1 MNFKDIGKGLKKL
14 GKGKVAK
21 ELTGEVTEETLAS
34 ITNGLLERNKE
45 LLSGVGNQWKKEA
58 IDTAGALS
66 HLPEIKSVQGALH
79 NKGESVFS
87 KSPLRVT
94 QRTGKYGSGYD
105 VVGTSAN
112 FSIEGVIK
120 SKNSLS
126 NYLRAKVS
134 DDPTNSYSLIKNNE
148 SFNSI
153 ARDAIDGGKG
163 APYWVRT
170 RAAKNPRPTPQP
182 TTRKYNSKRWSN
194 GKPKYYTKKLKDGT
208 VIKGYLDKDGVE
220 VAKVGTTKNGTRK
233 VSRKRSIRQDAE
245 LRKRG
250 IDYVEPNNTYLT
262 SRYDPKTKKG
272 AVSSKLYSEDKTI
285 KNIDHNASPADN
297 KHIKEL
303 PEPTK
308 NRRRGN
314 KATKKAPVNSPAQ
327 QDPQLLLEAP
337 APRKTREYKSDL
349 GTNTEPIPLS
359 GPVREEKKTLNFKKG
374 EGIYTNP
381 SKKRISESA
390 EYNTK
395 LIKKY
400 HPTDPTYNL
409 GIKTEGGWIGKEK
422 DYRLPKSNV
431 QPEPP
436 VEPAPQS
443 KPKQKNNKV
452 DVSIDDFKSADE
464 LDLTDSNDIDVSHL
478 FEESDTIKDS
488 QLDKLEELRE
498 NGTLAQEDYE
508 KAIDNVINDSNMNI
522 ETDSPIMSEP
532 TPESVPEVKN
542 QPKER
547 QSRRQQRKEENLK
560 NDRQQTSTQ
569 EQQMNNRK
577 QIDVTDTIKNESEKV
592 EQEVQKNQQ
601 QIFNE
606 YAEQNFKPL
615 EVGDDDLS
623 AFKSGDGY
631 DVTLRNARAENIT
644 LNDTNYDVFYNE
656 NGARVFRNTETGDF
670 VQDQDLANS
679 LNSIG
684 ENERN
689 KYLTN
694 LSDDNWDLIAGNSE
708 KEIAANPE
716 KFGFNRAASEGVE
729 GYDARLMNEM
739 DANNFRKAAAEAR
752 SKDVQKAFGEE
763 KDKKIKKQLEDKR
776 NKLDIEALNA
786 EKIASTRKIQ
796 LESRD
801 LKKEAGKKFN
811 EALGLDKFEKGSAE
825 YYEALKAAKGTAAYE
840 EAVKDLKKQMGN
852 ISKSKEF
859 AIKNSNK
866 VLDSRIKGLMG
877 KGMNLT
883 KAITIGN
890 AAIAAVDKY
899 KESKAE
905 GKSTGSALIRAGGAA
920 VAGEILGIPGTLFL
934 TAAQTAPK
942 AIIAGA
948 DALYKEHRRMNSSSN
963 FVPLGGVNFQ
973 DSQELATMRQSGME
987 LAKMSQYNLEQ
998 SLMGAEAKHL
1008 HR

>member
-1 MNFKDIGKGLKKL
+1 MNWKSIADKIKRAVKGIPKTK
-14 GKGKVAK
+14 
-21 ELTGEVTEETLAS
+21 TNEV
-34 ITNGLLERNKE
+34 INKE
-45 LLSGVGNQWKKEA
+45 LDDLLNSTNEKIINKTKDIIENQIPK
-58 IDTAGALS
+58 
-66 HLPEIKSVQGALH
+66 VM
-79 NKGESVFS
+79 
-87 KSPLRVT
+87 
-94 QRTGKYGSGYD
+94 
-105 VVGTSAN
+105 GTDN
-112 FSIEGVIK
+112 
-120 SKNSLS
+120 
-126 NYLRAKVS
+126 
-134 DDPTNSYSLIKNNE
+134 IKN
-148 SFNSI
+148 
-153 ARDAIDGGKG
+153 
-163 APYWVRT
+163 
-170 RAAKNPRPTPQP
+170 
-182 TTRKYNSKRWSN
+182 
-194 GKPKYYTKKLKDGT
+194 T
-208 VIKGYLDKDGVE
+208 V
-220 VAKVGTTKNGTRK
+220 N
-233 VSRKRSIRQDAE
+233 
-245 LRKRG
+245 
-250 IDYVEPNNTYLT
+250 
-262 SRYDPKTKKG
+262 KTKK
-272 AVSSKLYSEDKTI
+272 AVNNSIQQEQQLLLEAPKKKGPRKPRREYKSNLGTNTEPIQLSG
-285 KNIDHNASPADN
+285 
-297 KHIKEL
+297 
-303 PEPTK
+303 PTK

-314 KATKKAPVNSPAQ
+314 RTVKETIDNSAQ
-327 QDPQLLLEAP
+327 QSQQLLLEAP
-337 APRKTREYKSDL
+337 KQKSLRKPSRKYRSDL
-349 GTNTEPIPLS
+349 GTNTKPIQLP
-359 GPVREEKKTLNFKKG
+359 GPVNKEKRTLNFKKG
-374 EGIYTNP
+374 EGTYTNP

-409 GIKTEGGWIGKEK
+409 GIKTEGGLITKEK
-422 DYRLPKSNV
+422 DYRLPKNDI

-443 KPKQKNNKV
+443 KPEPKNNKV
-452 DVSIDDFKSADE
+452 DVSIDDFKPADE
-464 LDLTDSNDIDVSHL
+464 LEQMDLTDSNDIDVSHL

-498 NGTLAQEDYE
+498 NGTLSQEEYE
-508 KAIDNVINDSNMNI
+508 KAIDNVVNDSNINI

-532 TPESVPEVKN
+532 EVN
-542 QPKER
+542 DQPKKK

-560 NDRQQTSTQ
+560 NNRQQTSTQ
-569 EQQMNNRK
+569 EQQINNRK

-615 EVGDDDLS
+615 EVSDDDLS
-623 AFKSGDGY
+623 VFKTGDGY

-644 LNDTNYDVFYNE
+644 FNDTSYDVLYDE
-656 NGARVFRNTETGDF
+656 NGARVFRNTQTGDF
-670 VQDQDLANS
+670 VQDQKLANS

-684 ENERN
+684 EQERN
-689 KYLTN
+689 RYLAN
-694 LSDDNWDLIAGNSE
+694 LSDDNWDLITGNAE
-708 KEIAANPE
+708 KNIAANPE
-716 KFGFNRAASEGVE
+716 KYGFNRAAVEGVE

-776 NKLDIEALNA
+776 NKLDIEALKA
-786 EKIASTRKIQ
+786 EKVASTRKIQ

-840 EAVKDLKKQMGN
+840 EAVKDLRKQMGN

-883 KAITIGN
+883 KAITMGT
-890 AAIAAVDKY
+890 AAMTAIDKY

-905 GKSTGSALIRAGGAA
+905 GKSTTSSLIRAGGAA
-920 VAGEILGIPGTLFL
+920 VVGEILGPGGFVAL
-934 TAAQTAPK
+934 TAAQTIPK
-942 AIIAGA
+942 VVIGGA
-948 DALYKEHRRMNSSSN
+948 DALYKEHRRMNSASN

>member
-1 MNFKDIGKGLKKL
+1 MNWKSIADKIKRAAKGIPKTK
-14 GKGKVAK
+14 
-21 ELTGEVTEETLAS
+21 TNEV
-34 ITNGLLERNKE
+34 INKE
-45 LLSGVGNQWKKEA
+45 LDDLLNSTNEKIINKTKDIIENQIPKVMGTDNIKNTVNKTNKAVNNSIQQEQQLLLEAPKKKGPRKPRREYKSNLGTNTEPIQLSG
-58 IDTAGALS
+58 
-66 HLPEIKSVQGALH
+66 
-79 NKGESVFS
+79 
-87 KSPLRVT
+87 
-94 QRTGKYGSGYD
+94 
-105 VVGTSAN
+105 
-112 FSIEGVIK
+112 
-120 SKNSLS
+120 
-126 NYLRAKVS
+126 
-134 DDPTNSYSLIKNNE
+134 
-148 SFNSI
+148 
-153 ARDAIDGGKG
+153 
-163 APYWVRT
+163 
-170 RAAKNPRPTPQP
+170 
-182 TTRKYNSKRWSN
+182 
-194 GKPKYYTKKLKDGT
+194 
-208 VIKGYLDKDGVE
+208 
-220 VAKVGTTKNGTRK
+220 
-233 VSRKRSIRQDAE
+233 
-245 LRKRG
+245 
-250 IDYVEPNNTYLT
+250 
-262 SRYDPKTKKG
+262 
-272 AVSSKLYSEDKTI
+272 
-285 KNIDHNASPADN
+285 
-297 KHIKEL
+297 
-303 PEPTK
+303 PTK

-314 KATKKAPVNSPAQ
+314 RTVKETIDNSSQ
-327 QDPQLLLEAP
+327 QSQQLLLEAP
-337 APRKTREYKSDL
+337 KQKSPRREYRSDL
-349 GTNTEPIPLS
+349 GTNTKPIQLP
-359 GPVREEKKTLNFKKG
+359 GPVREEKRTLNFKKG
-374 EGIYTNP
+374 EGTYTNP

-422 DYRLPKSNV
+422 DYRLPKNDIQS
-431 QPEPP
+431 EPP

-443 KPKQKNNKV
+443 KPEPKNNKV
-452 DVSIDDFKSADE
+452 DVSIDDFKPADE
-464 LDLTDSNDIDVSHL
+464 LEQMDLTDSNDIDVSHL

-498 NGTLAQEDYE
+498 NGTLSQEEYE
-508 KAIDNVINDSNMNI
+508 KAIDNVVNDSNMNI

-532 TPESVPEVKN
+532 EVN
-542 QPKER
+542 DQPKER

-560 NDRQQTSTQ
+560 NNRQQTSTQ
-569 EQQMNNRK
+569 EQQINNRK

-615 EVGDDDLS
+615 EVSDGDLS
-623 AFKSGDGY
+623 AFKTGDGY

-644 LNDTNYDVFYNE
+644 FNDTSYDVLYDE
-656 NGARVFRNTETGDF
+656 NGARVFRNTQTGDF
-670 VQDQDLANS
+670 VQDQKLANS

-684 ENERN
+684 EQERN
-689 KYLTN
+689 RYLAN
-694 LSDDNWDLIAGNSE
+694 LSDDNWDLITGNAE
-708 KEIAANPE
+708 KNIAANPE
-716 KFGFNRAASEGVE
+716 KYGFNRAAVEGVE

-752 SKDVQKAFGEE
+752 SKDAQKAFGEE

-776 NKLDIEALNA
+776 NKLDIEALKA
-786 EKIASTRKIQ
+786 EKVASTRKIQ
-796 LESRD
+796 LEHRD

-840 EAVKDLKKQMGN
+840 EAAKDLRKQMGN

-883 KAITIGN
+883 KAITMGT
-890 AAIAAVDKY
+890 AAMTAIDKY

-905 GKSTGSALIRAGGAA
+905 GKSTTSSLIRAGGAA
-920 VAGEILGIPGTLFL
+920 VVGEILGPGGFVAL
-934 TAAQTAPK
+934 TAAQTIPK
-942 AIIAGA
+942 VVIGGA
-948 DALYKEHRRMNSSSN
+948 DALYKEHRRMNSASN

>member
-1 MNFKDIGKGLKKL
+1 MNLKNIGKGLKKL

-21 ELTGEVTEETLAS
+21 ELTEEVTEETLAS

-45 LLSGVGNQWKKEA
+45 LLNGVGNQWKKEA

-66 HLPEIKSVQGALH
+66 HLPETKSVQGALH

-87 KSPLRVT
+87 KAPLRVT

-220 VAKVGTTKNGTRK
+220 VAKVGTTKNGVRK

-262 SRYDPKTKKG
+262 SKYNPKTKTG

-285 KNIDHNASPADN
+285 KNIDYNTSHVNLGTNTKPIKPLEPA
-297 KHIKEL
+297 
-303 PEPTK
+303 K

-314 KATKKAPVNSPAQ
+314 KAAKKAPVNSPAQ

-349 GTNTEPIPLS
+349 GTNTEPIELSGPVKNRRRGNRPVKETPVDDSIQQSQQLLLDAPKQKSPRREYKSDLGTNTEPIPLS
-359 GPVREEKKTLNFKKG
+359 GPV
-374 EGIYTNP
+374 
-381 SKKRISESA
+381 
-390 EYNTK
+390 
-395 LIKKY
+395 
-400 HPTDPTYNL
+400 
-409 GIKTEGGWIGKEK
+409 
-422 DYRLPKSNV
+422 KS
-431 QPEPP
+431 
-436 VEPAPQS
+436 APQS
-443 KPKQKNNKV
+443 KPEQKNNKI
-452 DVSIDDFKSADE
+452 DVSIDDFKPADE
-464 LDLTDSNDIDVSHL
+464 LDLADSNDIDVSHL

-532 TPESVPEVKN
+532 EVKN

-569 EQQMNNRK
+569 EQQLNNRK
-577 QIDVTDTIKNESEKV
+577 QIDVTDTIKNESDKV

-623 AFKSGDGY
+623 AFRTGDGY

-644 LNDTNYDVFYNE
+644 LNDTNYDVLYGE
-656 NGARVFRNTETGDF
+656 NNTRVFRNTETGDF

-708 KEIAANPE
+708 KGITANPE
-716 KFGFNRAASEGVE
+716 KFGFNRAAAEGVE

-739 DANNFRKAAAEAR
+739 DANNFRKAAADAR

-776 NKLDIEALNA
+776 NKLDIEALKA
-786 EKIASTRKIQ
+786 EKVAKTKKIQ

-801 LKKEAGKKFN
+801 LKKEAGNKFN
-811 EALGLDKFEKGSAE
+811 KALGLDKFEKGSAE
-825 YYEALKAAKGTAAYE
+825 YYEALKAAKDTAAYE
-840 EAVKDLKKQMGN
+840 EAVKDLRKQMGN

-948 DALYKEHRRMNSSSN
+948 DALYKEHRRMNSASN

>member
-1 MNFKDIGKGLKKL
+1 MNLKNIGKGLKKL

-21 ELTGEVTEETLAS
+21 ELTEEVTEETLAS

-45 LLSGVGNQWKKEA
+45 LLNGVGNQWKKEA

-262 SRYDPKTKKG
+262 SKYNPKTKTG

-285 KNIDHNASPADN
+285 KNIDYNTSHVNLGTNTKPIKPLEPA
-297 KHIKEL
+297 
-303 PEPTK
+303 K

-314 KATKKAPVNSPAQ
+314 KAAKKAPVNSPAQ

-349 GTNTEPIPLS
+349 GTNTEPIELSRPVKNRRTGNRPVKETPVDDSIQQSQQLLLDAPKQKSPRREYKSDLGTNTEPIPLS
-359 GPVREEKKTLNFKKG
+359 GPV
-374 EGIYTNP
+374 
-381 SKKRISESA
+381 
-390 EYNTK
+390 
-395 LIKKY
+395 
-400 HPTDPTYNL
+400 
-409 GIKTEGGWIGKEK
+409 
-422 DYRLPKSNV
+422 KS
-431 QPEPP
+431 
-436 VEPAPQS
+436 APQS
-443 KPKQKNNKV
+443 KPEPKNNKI
-452 DVSIDDFKSADE
+452 DVSIDDFKPADE

-498 NGTLAQEDYE
+498 NGTLSQEEYE

-522 ETDSPIMSEP
+522 ETNSPIMSEP
-532 TPESVPEVKN
+532 TPEPVPEVN
-542 QPKER
+542 DQPKER

-560 NDRQQTSTQ
+560 NNRQQTSTQ
-569 EQQMNNRK
+569 EQQLNNRK
-577 QIDVTDTIKNESEKV
+577 QIDVTDTIKNESDKV

-615 EVGDDDLS
+615 EVSDDDLS
-623 AFKSGDGY
+623 AFRTGDGY

-644 LNDTNYDVFYNE
+644 LNDTNYDVLYGE
-656 NGARVFRNTETGDF
+656 NNARVFRNTETGDF

-689 KYLTN
+689 KYLAN

-708 KEIAANPE
+708 KGITANPE
-716 KFGFNRAASEGVE
+716 KFGFNRAAAEGVE

-739 DANNFRKAAAEAR
+739 DANNFRKAAADAR

-776 NKLDIEALNA
+776 NKLDIEALKA
-786 EKIASTRKIQ
+786 EKVAKTRKIQ
-796 LESRD
+796 LENRD

-840 EAVKDLKKQMGN
+840 EAVKDLRKQMGN

-866 VLDSRIKGLMG
+866 VLDSRIKGLTG

-905 GKSTGSALIRAGGAA
+905 GRSTASSLIRAGGAA
-920 VAGEILGIPGTLFL
+920 VAGEVLGPVGFVAL

-948 DALYKEHRRMNSSSN
+948 DALYKEHRRMNSASN

>member
-1 MNFKDIGKGLKKL
+1 MNLKNIGKGLKKL

-45 LLSGVGNQWKKEA
+45 LLNGVGNQWKKEA

-66 HLPEIKSVQGALH
+66 HLPEVKSVQGALH

-170 RAAKNPRPTPQP
+170 RAVKNPRPTPQP

-220 VAKVGTTKNGTRK
+220 VAKVGTTKNGVRK

-262 SRYDPKTKKG
+262 SKYNPKTKTG

-285 KNIDHNASPADN
+285 KNIDYNTSHVNLGTNTKPIKPLEPA
-297 KHIKEL
+297 
-303 PEPTK
+303 K

-314 KATKKAPVNSPAQ
+314 KAAKKAPVNSSAQ

-349 GTNTEPIPLS
+349 GTNTEPIELSGPVKNRRKGNRPVKETPVDDSIQQSQQLLLDAPKQKSPRREYKSDLGINTEPIPLS
-359 GPVREEKKTLNFKKG
+359 GPV
-374 EGIYTNP
+374 
-381 SKKRISESA
+381 
-390 EYNTK
+390 
-395 LIKKY
+395 
-400 HPTDPTYNL
+400 
-409 GIKTEGGWIGKEK
+409 
-422 DYRLPKSNV
+422 KS
-431 QPEPP
+431 
-436 VEPAPQS
+436 APQS
-443 KPKQKNNKV
+443 KPEPKNNKI
-452 DVSIDDFKSADE
+452 DVSIDDFKPADE

-488 QLDKLEELRE
+488 QLNKLEELRE
-498 NGTLAQEDYE
+498 NGTLSQEEYE

-532 TPESVPEVKN
+532 TPKVN
-542 QPKER
+542 DQPKER

-560 NDRQQTSTQ
+560 NNRQQTSTQ

-577 QIDVTDTIKNESEKV
+577 QIDVTDTIKNESDNI
-592 EQEVQKNQQ
+592 EQETQKNQQ

-615 EVGDDDLS
+615 EVSDGDLS
-623 AFKSGDGY
+623 AFRTGDGY

-644 LNDTNYDVFYNE
+644 LNDTNYDVLYDE
-656 NGARVFRNTETGDF
+656 NGARVFRNTQTGDF

-689 KYLTN
+689 RYLTN

-716 KFGFNRAASEGVE
+716 KFGFNRAAAEGVE

-739 DANNFRKAAAEAR
+739 DANNFRKAAADAR

-776 NKLDIEALNA
+776 NKLDIEALKA
-786 EKIASTRKIQ
+786 EKVAKTKKIQ

-801 LKKEAGKKFN
+801 LKKGAGKKFN

-840 EAVKDLKKQMGN
+840 EAVKDLRKQMGN

-883 KAITIGN
+883 KAITMGT
-890 AAIAAVDKY
+890 AAMTAIDKY

-905 GKSTGSALIRAGGAA
+905 GKSTASSLIRAGGAA
-920 VAGEILGIPGTLFL
+920 VAGEVLGPVGFVAL

-948 DALYKEHRRMNSSSN
+948 DALYKEHRRMNSASN

>member
-1 MNFKDIGKGLKKL
+1 MNLKNIGKGLKKL

-45 LLSGVGNQWKKEA
+45 LLNGVGNQWKKEA

-66 HLPEIKSVQGALH
+66 HLPETKSVQGALH

-272 AVSSKLYSEDKTI
+272 AISSKLYSEDKTI
-285 KNIDHNASPADN
+285 KNIDYNTSHVNLGTNTKPIKPLEPA
-297 KHIKEL
+297 
-303 PEPTK
+303 K
-308 NRRRGN
+308 NRRKGN
-314 KATKKAPVNSPAQ
+314 RPVKETPVDDSIQ
-327 QDPQLLLEAP
+327 QSQQLLLDAP
-337 APRKTREYKSDL
+337 KQKSPRREYKSDL

-359 GPVREEKKTLNFKKG
+359 GPV
-374 EGIYTNP
+374 
-381 SKKRISESA
+381 
-390 EYNTK
+390 
-395 LIKKY
+395 
-400 HPTDPTYNL
+400 
-409 GIKTEGGWIGKEK
+409 
-422 DYRLPKSNV
+422 KS
-431 QPEPP
+431 
-436 VEPAPQS
+436 APQS
-443 KPKQKNNKV
+443 KPEPKNNKV
-452 DVSIDDFKSADE
+452 DVSIDDFKPADE

-498 NGTLAQEDYE
+498 NGTLSQEEYE

-532 TPESVPEVKN
+532 TPEVN
-542 QPKER
+542 DQPKER
-547 QSRRQQRKEENLK
+547 QSRRQQL
-560 NDRQQTSTQ
+560 
-569 EQQMNNRK
+569 NNRK
-577 QIDVTDTIKNESEKV
+577 QIDVTDTIKNESDNI
-592 EQEVQKNQQ
+592 EQETQKNQQ

-615 EVGDDDLS
+615 EVNDDDLS
-623 AFKSGDGY
+623 VFKTGDGY

-644 LNDTNYDVFYNE
+644 FNDTSYDVLYDE
-656 NGARVFRNTETGDF
+656 NGARVFRNTQTGDF
-670 VQDQDLANS
+670 VQDQKLANS

-684 ENERN
+684 EQERN
-689 KYLTN
+689 RYLAN
-694 LSDDNWDLIAGNSE
+694 LSDDNWDLITGNAE
-708 KEIAANPE
+708 KNIAANPE
-716 KFGFNRAASEGVE
+716 KYGFNRAAVEGVE

-739 DANNFRKAAAEAR
+739 DANNFRKAAADAR

-776 NKLDIEALNA
+776 NKLDIEALKA
-786 EKIASTRKIQ
+786 EKIAKTKKIQ

-840 EAVKDLKKQMGN
+840 EAVKDLRKQMGN

-866 VLDSRIKGLMG
+866 VLDSRIKGLTG

-905 GKSTGSALIRAGGAA
+905 GKSTASSLIRAGGAA
-920 VAGEILGIPGTLFL
+920 VAGEVLGPVGFVAL

-948 DALYKEHRRMNSSSN
+948 DALYKEHRRMNSASN

>member
-1 MNFKDIGKGLKKL
+1 MNLKNIGKGLKKL

-45 LLSGVGNQWKKEA
+45 LLNGVGNQWKKEA

-79 NKGESVFS
+79 NKGESIFS

-262 SRYDPKTKKG
+262 SRYDPKIKKG
-272 AVSSKLYSEDKTI
+272 AISSKLYSEDKTI
-285 KNIDHNASPADN
+285 KNIDYNTSHVNLGTNTKPIKPLEPA
-297 KHIKEL
+297 
-303 PEPTK
+303 K

-314 KATKKAPVNSPAQ
+314 KAAKKAPVNSPAQ

-349 GTNTEPIPLS
+349 GTNTEPIELSGPVKNRRKGNRPVKETPVDDSIQQSQQLLLDAPKQKSPRREYKSDLGTNTEPIPLS
-359 GPVREEKKTLNFKKG
+359 GPV
-374 EGIYTNP
+374 
-381 SKKRISESA
+381 
-390 EYNTK
+390 
-395 LIKKY
+395 
-400 HPTDPTYNL
+400 
-409 GIKTEGGWIGKEK
+409 
-422 DYRLPKSNV
+422 KS
-431 QPEPP
+431 
-436 VEPAPQS
+436 APQS
-443 KPKQKNNKV
+443 KSEPKNNKI

-498 NGTLAQEDYE
+498 NGTLSQEEYE

-532 TPESVPEVKN
+532 TPEPVPEVN
-542 QPKER
+542 DQPKER

-560 NDRQQTSTQ
+560 NNRQQTSTQ
-569 EQQMNNRK
+569 EQQLNNRK
-577 QIDVTDTIKNESEKV
+577 QIDVTDTIKNESDKV
-592 EQEVQKNQQ
+592 EEEVQKNQQ

-615 EVGDDDLS
+615 EVSDDDLS
-623 AFKSGDGY
+623 VFRTGDGY

-644 LNDTNYDVFYNE
+644 LNDTNYDVLYGE
-656 NGARVFRNTETGDF
+656 NNARVFRNTETGDF

-689 KYLTN
+689 RYLTN
-694 LSDDNWDLIAGNSE
+694 LSDDNWDLITGNAE
-708 KEIAANPE
+708 KNIAANPE
-716 KFGFNRAASEGVE
+716 KFGFNRAAAEGVE

-739 DANNFRKAAAEAR
+739 DANNFRKAAADAR

-776 NKLDIEALNA
+776 NKLDIEALKA
-786 EKIASTRKIQ
+786 EKVAKTKKIQ

-840 EAVKDLKKQMGN
+840 EAVKDLRKQMGN

-899 KESKAE
+899 KQSKAE

-920 VAGEILGIPGTLFL
+920 VAGEVLGIPGTLFL

-948 DALYKEHRRMNSSSN
+948 DALYKEHRRMNSASN
-963 FVPLGGVNFQ
+963 FVPLGGVDFQ

>member
-1 MNFKDIGKGLKKL
+1 MNWKSIADKIKRAAKGIPKTK
-14 GKGKVAK
+14 
-21 ELTGEVTEETLAS
+21 TNEV
-34 ITNGLLERNKE
+34 INKE
-45 LLSGVGNQWKKEA
+45 LDDLLNSTNEKIINKTKDIIENQIPKVMSTDNIKNTVNKTNKAVNNSIQQEQQLLLEAPKKKGPRKPRREYKSNLGTNTEPIQLSG
-58 IDTAGALS
+58 
-66 HLPEIKSVQGALH
+66 
-79 NKGESVFS
+79 
-87 KSPLRVT
+87 
-94 QRTGKYGSGYD
+94 
-105 VVGTSAN
+105 
-112 FSIEGVIK
+112 
-120 SKNSLS
+120 
-126 NYLRAKVS
+126 
-134 DDPTNSYSLIKNNE
+134 
-148 SFNSI
+148 
-153 ARDAIDGGKG
+153 
-163 APYWVRT
+163 
-170 RAAKNPRPTPQP
+170 
-182 TTRKYNSKRWSN
+182 
-194 GKPKYYTKKLKDGT
+194 
-208 VIKGYLDKDGVE
+208 
-220 VAKVGTTKNGTRK
+220 
-233 VSRKRSIRQDAE
+233 
-245 LRKRG
+245 
-250 IDYVEPNNTYLT
+250 
-262 SRYDPKTKKG
+262 
-272 AVSSKLYSEDKTI
+272 
-285 KNIDHNASPADN
+285 
-297 KHIKEL
+297 
-303 PEPTK
+303 PTK

-314 KATKKAPVNSPAQ
+314 RTVKETIDNSAQ
-327 QDPQLLLEAP
+327 QSQQLLLEAP
-337 APRKTREYKSDL
+337 KQKSSRRKYRSDL
-349 GTNTEPIPLS
+349 GTNTKPIQLP
-359 GPVREEKKTLNFKKG
+359 GPVREEKRTLNFKKG
-374 EGIYTNP
+374 EGTYTNP

-409 GIKTEGGWIGKEK
+409 GIKTEGGLITKEK
-422 DYRLPKSNV
+422 DYRLPKNDI

-443 KPKQKNNKV
+443 KPEPKNNKV
-452 DVSIDDFKSADE
+452 DVSIDDFKPADE
-464 LDLTDSNDIDVSHL
+464 LEQMDLTDSNDIDVSHL

-498 NGTLAQEDYE
+498 NGTLSQEEYE
-508 KAIDNVINDSNMNI
+508 KAIDNVVNDSNINI

-532 TPESVPEVKN
+532 EVN
-542 QPKER
+542 DQPKKK

-560 NDRQQTSTQ
+560 NNRQQTSTQ
-569 EQQMNNRK
+569 EQQINNRK

-615 EVGDDDLS
+615 EVSDDDLS
-623 AFKSGDGY
+623 VFKTGDGY

-644 LNDTNYDVFYNE
+644 FNDTSYDVLYDE
-656 NGARVFRNTETGDF
+656 NGARVFRNTQTGDF
-670 VQDQDLANS
+670 VQDQKLANS

-684 ENERN
+684 EQERN
-689 KYLTN
+689 RYLAN
-694 LSDDNWDLIAGNSE
+694 LSDDNWDLITGNAE
-708 KEIAANPE
+708 KNIAANPE
-716 KFGFNRAASEGVE
+716 KYGFNRAAVEGVE

-776 NKLDIEALNA
+776 NKLDIEALKA
-786 EKIASTRKIQ
+786 EKVASTRKIQ

-811 EALGLDKFEKGSAE
+811 EALGLNKFEKGSAE

-840 EAVKDLKKQMGN
+840 EAVKDLRKQMGN

-883 KAITIGN
+883 KAITMGT
-890 AAIAAVDKY
+890 AAMTAIDKY

-905 GKSTGSALIRAGGAA
+905 GKSTTSSLIRAGGAA
-920 VAGEILGIPGTLFL
+920 VVGEILGPGGFVAL
-934 TAAQTAPK
+934 TAAQTIPK
-942 AIIAGA
+942 VVIGGA
-948 DALYKEHRRMNSSSN
+948 DALYKEHRRMNSASN

>member
-1 MNFKDIGKGLKKL
+1 MNWKSIADKIKRAAKGIPKTK
-14 GKGKVAK
+14 
-21 ELTGEVTEETLAS
+21 TNEV
-34 ITNGLLERNKE
+34 INKE
-45 LLSGVGNQWKKEA
+45 LDDLLNSTNEKIINKTKDIIENQIPKVMGTDNIKNTVNKTNETVNNSIQQEQQLLLEAPKKKGPRKPRREYKSNLGTNTEPIQLSG
-58 IDTAGALS
+58 
-66 HLPEIKSVQGALH
+66 
-79 NKGESVFS
+79 
-87 KSPLRVT
+87 
-94 QRTGKYGSGYD
+94 
-105 VVGTSAN
+105 
-112 FSIEGVIK
+112 
-120 SKNSLS
+120 
-126 NYLRAKVS
+126 
-134 DDPTNSYSLIKNNE
+134 
-148 SFNSI
+148 
-153 ARDAIDGGKG
+153 
-163 APYWVRT
+163 
-170 RAAKNPRPTPQP
+170 
-182 TTRKYNSKRWSN
+182 
-194 GKPKYYTKKLKDGT
+194 
-208 VIKGYLDKDGVE
+208 
-220 VAKVGTTKNGTRK
+220 
-233 VSRKRSIRQDAE
+233 
-245 LRKRG
+245 
-250 IDYVEPNNTYLT
+250 
-262 SRYDPKTKKG
+262 
-272 AVSSKLYSEDKTI
+272 
-285 KNIDHNASPADN
+285 
-297 KHIKEL
+297 
-303 PEPTK
+303 PTK

-314 KATKKAPVNSPAQ
+314 RTVKETIDNSAQ
-327 QDPQLLLEAP
+327 QSQQLLLEAP
-337 APRKTREYKSDL
+337 KQKSSRKPSREHKSNL
-349 GTNTEPIPLS
+349 GTNTKPIQLP
-359 GPVREEKKTLNFKKG
+359 GPVSEEKKVLNFKKG
-374 EGIYTNP
+374 EGTYTNP

-409 GIKTEGGWIGKEK
+409 GIRTEGGLITKEK

-443 KPKQKNNKV
+443 KPEPKNNKV
-452 DVSIDDFKSADE
+452 DVSIDDFKPADE
-464 LDLTDSNDIDVSHL
+464 LEQMDLTDSNDIDVSHL

-498 NGTLAQEDYE
+498 NGTLSQEEYE

-522 ETDSPIMSEP
+522 ETDSPIMSESI
-532 TPESVPEVKN
+532 PEPAPEVN
-542 QPKER
+542 DQPKKK

-560 NDRQQTSTQ
+560 NNRQQTSTQ
-569 EQQMNNRK
+569 EQQINNRK

-592 EQEVQKNQQ
+592 EEEVQKNQQ

-615 EVGDDDLS
+615 EVSDGDLS
-623 AFKSGDGY
+623 AFKTGDGY

-644 LNDTNYDVFYNE
+644 FNDTSYDVLYDE
-656 NGARVFRNTETGDF
+656 NDARVFRNTQTGDF
-670 VQDQDLANS
+670 VQDQKLANS

-684 ENERN
+684 EQERN
-689 KYLTN
+689 RYLAN
-694 LSDDNWDLIAGNSE
+694 LSDDNWDLITGNAE
-708 KEIAANPE
+708 KNIAANPE
-716 KFGFNRAASEGVE
+716 KYGFNRAAVEGVE

-776 NKLDIEALNA
+776 NKLDIEVLKA
-786 EKIASTRKIQ
+786 EKVASTRKIQ

-840 EAVKDLKKQMGN
+840 EAVKDLRKQMGN

-877 KGMNLT
+877 KGMTLN
-883 KAITIGN
+883 KAITMGT
-890 AAIAAVDKY
+890 AAMTAIDKY

-905 GKSTGSALIRAGGAA
+905 GKSTASSLMRAGGAA
-920 VAGEILGIPGTLFL
+920 VVGEILGPGGFVAL
-934 TAAQTAPK
+934 TAAQTIPK
-942 AIIAGA
+942 AVIGGA
-948 DALYKEHRRMNSSSN
+948 DALYKEHRRMNSASN

>member
-1 MNFKDIGKGLKKL
+1 MNWKSIADKIKRAAKGIPKTK
-14 GKGKVAK
+14 
-21 ELTGEVTEETLAS
+21 TNEV
-34 ITNGLLERNKE
+34 INKE
-45 LLSGVGNQWKKEA
+45 LDDLLNSTNEKIINKTKDIIENQIPKVMGTDNIKNTVNKTNETVNTIKRRKGNR
-58 IDTAGALS
+58 
-66 HLPEIKSVQGALH
+66 EIKKIPINNS
-79 NKGESVFS
+79 
-87 KSPLRVT
+87 T
-94 QRTGKYGSGYD
+94 QQ
-105 VVGTSAN
+105 
-112 FSIEGVIK
+112 E
-120 SKNSLS
+120 
-126 NYLRAKVS
+126 
-134 DDPTNSYSLIKNNE
+134 
-148 SFNSI
+148 
-153 ARDAIDGGKG
+153 
-163 APYWVRT
+163 
-170 RAAKNPRPTPQP
+170 Q
-182 TTRKYNSKRWSN
+182 
-194 GKPKYYTKKLKDGT
+194 
-208 VIKGYLDKDGVE
+208 
-220 VAKVGTTKNGTRK
+220 
-233 VSRKRSIRQDAE
+233 
-245 LRKRG
+245 
-250 IDYVEPNNTYLT
+250 
-262 SRYDPKTKKG
+262 
-272 AVSSKLYSEDKTI
+272 
-285 KNIDHNASPADN
+285 
-297 KHIKEL
+297 
-303 PEPTK
+303 
-308 NRRRGN
+308 
-314 KATKKAPVNSPAQ
+314 
-327 QDPQLLLEAP
+327 QLLLEAP
-337 APRKTREYKSDL
+337 KQKNPRKPRREYKSDL
-349 GTNTEPIPLS
+349 GTNTKPIQLP
-359 GPVREEKKTLNFKKG
+359 GPVNKEKKALNLKKG
-374 EGIYTNP
+374 EGDLFNTLKKKASYNVQKGNFGHDPIYNISKP
-381 SKKRISESA
+381 NGKPVGEVYKNKFYKSKKNKVKDDVQKTDTSSLKKEI
-390 EYNTK
+390 NTK
-395 LIKKY
+395 
-400 HPTDPTYNL
+400 
-409 GIKTEGGWIGKEK
+409 KEQV
-422 DYRLPKSNV
+422 S
-431 QPEPP
+431 QPEPS

-443 KPKQKNNKV
+443 KPEPKNNKV
-452 DVSIDDFKSADE
+452 DVSIDDFKPADE
-464 LDLTDSNDIDVSHL
+464 LEQMDLTDSNDIDVSHL

-498 NGTLAQEDYE
+498 NGTLSQEEYE
-508 KAIDNVINDSNMNI
+508 KAIDNVVNDSNMNI

-532 TPESVPEVKN
+532 EVN
-542 QPKER
+542 DQPKKK

-560 NDRQQTSTQ
+560 NNRQQTSTQ

-615 EVGDDDLS
+615 EVSDGDLS
-623 AFKSGDGY
+623 AFKTGDGY

-644 LNDTNYDVFYNE
+644 FNDTSYDVLYDE
-656 NGARVFRNTETGDF
+656 NGARVFRNTQTGDF
-670 VQDQDLANS
+670 VQDQKLANS

-684 ENERN
+684 EQERN
-689 KYLTN
+689 RYLAN
-694 LSDDNWDLIAGNSE
+694 LSDDNWDLITGNAE
-708 KEIAANPE
+708 KNITANPE
-716 KFGFNRAASEGVE
+716 KYGFNRAAVEGVE

-776 NKLDIEALNA
+776 NKLDIEALKA
-786 EKIASTRKIQ
+786 EKVASTRKIQ

-840 EAVKDLKKQMGN
+840 EAVKDLRKQMGN

-877 KGMNLT
+877 KGMTLN
-883 KAITIGN
+883 KAITMGN

-920 VAGEILGIPGTLFL
+920 VAGEILGIPGTIFL

-942 AIIAGA
+942 AIVAGA
-948 DALYKEHRRMNSSSN
+948 DALYKEHRRMNSASN

>member
-1 MNFKDIGKGLKKL
+1 MNWKSIADKIKRAAKGIPKTK
-14 GKGKVAK
+14 
-21 ELTGEVTEETLAS
+21 TNEV
-34 ITNGLLERNKE
+34 INKE
-45 LLSGVGNQWKKEA
+45 LDDLLNSTNEKIINKTKDIIENQIPKVMGTDNIKNTVNKTNKAVNNSIQQEQQLLLEAPKKKGPRKPRREYKSNLGTNTEPIQLSG
-58 IDTAGALS
+58 
-66 HLPEIKSVQGALH
+66 
-79 NKGESVFS
+79 
-87 KSPLRVT
+87 
-94 QRTGKYGSGYD
+94 
-105 VVGTSAN
+105 
-112 FSIEGVIK
+112 
-120 SKNSLS
+120 
-126 NYLRAKVS
+126 
-134 DDPTNSYSLIKNNE
+134 
-148 SFNSI
+148 
-153 ARDAIDGGKG
+153 
-163 APYWVRT
+163 
-170 RAAKNPRPTPQP
+170 
-182 TTRKYNSKRWSN
+182 
-194 GKPKYYTKKLKDGT
+194 
-208 VIKGYLDKDGVE
+208 
-220 VAKVGTTKNGTRK
+220 
-233 VSRKRSIRQDAE
+233 
-245 LRKRG
+245 
-250 IDYVEPNNTYLT
+250 
-262 SRYDPKTKKG
+262 
-272 AVSSKLYSEDKTI
+272 
-285 KNIDHNASPADN
+285 
-297 KHIKEL
+297 
-303 PEPTK
+303 PTK

-314 KATKKAPVNSPAQ
+314 RTVKETIDNSAQ
-327 QDPQLLLEAP
+327 QSQQLLLEAP
-337 APRKTREYKSDL
+337 KQKSSRRKYRSDL
-349 GTNTEPIPLS
+349 GTNTKPIQLP
-359 GPVREEKKTLNFKKG
+359 GPVREEKRTLNFKKG
-374 EGIYTNP
+374 EGTYTNP

-409 GIKTEGGWIGKEK
+409 GIKTEGGLITKEK

-431 QPEPP
+431 QPELP
-436 VEPAPQS
+436 VESAPQS
-443 KPKQKNNKV
+443 KPESKNNKV
-452 DVSIDDFKSADE
+452 DVSIDDFKPADE
-464 LDLTDSNDIDVSHL
+464 LEQMDLTDSNDIDVSHL

-498 NGTLAQEDYE
+498 NGTLSQEEYE
-508 KAIDNVINDSNMNI
+508 KAIDNVVNDSNINI

-532 TPESVPEVKN
+532 EVN
-542 QPKER
+542 DQPKKK

-560 NDRQQTSTQ
+560 NNRQQTSTQ
-569 EQQMNNRK
+569 EQQINNRK

-592 EQEVQKNQQ
+592 EEEVQKNQQ

-615 EVGDDDLS
+615 EVSDDDLS
-623 AFKSGDGY
+623 VFKTGDGY

-644 LNDTNYDVFYNE
+644 FKDTSYDVLYDE
-656 NGARVFRNTETGDF
+656 NGARVFRNTQTGDF
-670 VQDQDLANS
+670 VQDQKLANS

-684 ENERN
+684 EQERN
-689 KYLTN
+689 RYLAN
-694 LSDDNWDLIAGNSE
+694 LSDDNWDLITGNAE
-708 KEIAANPE
+708 KNIAANPE
-716 KFGFNRAASEGVE
+716 KYGFNRAAVEGVE

-776 NKLDIEALNA
+776 NKLDIEALKA
-786 EKIASTRKIQ
+786 EKVASTKKIQ

-811 EALGLDKFEKGSAE
+811 EALGLNKFEKGSAE

-840 EAVKDLKKQMGN
+840 EAVKDLRKQMGN

-883 KAITIGN
+883 KAITMGT
-890 AAIAAVDKY
+890 AAMTAIDKY

-905 GKSTGSALIRAGGAA
+905 GKSTTSSLIRAGGAA
-920 VAGEILGIPGTLFL
+920 VVGEILGPGGFVAL
-934 TAAQTAPK
+934 TAAQTIPK
-942 AIIAGA
+942 VVIGGA
-948 DALYKEHRRMNSSSN
+948 DALYKEHRRMNSASN

>member
-1 MNFKDIGKGLKKL
+1 MNWKSIADKIKRAAKGIPKTK
-14 GKGKVAK
+14 
-21 ELTGEVTEETLAS
+21 TNEV
-34 ITNGLLERNKE
+34 INKE
-45 LLSGVGNQWKKEA
+45 LDDLLNSTNEKIINKTKDIIENQIPK
-58 IDTAGALS
+58 
-66 HLPEIKSVQGALH
+66 VM
-79 NKGESVFS
+79 
-87 KSPLRVT
+87 
-94 QRTGKYGSGYD
+94 
-105 VVGTSAN
+105 GTDN
-112 FSIEGVIK
+112 
-120 SKNSLS
+120 
-126 NYLRAKVS
+126 
-134 DDPTNSYSLIKNNE
+134 IKN
-148 SFNSI
+148 
-153 ARDAIDGGKG
+153 
-163 APYWVRT
+163 
-170 RAAKNPRPTPQP
+170 
-182 TTRKYNSKRWSN
+182 
-194 GKPKYYTKKLKDGT
+194 T
-208 VIKGYLDKDGVE
+208 V
-220 VAKVGTTKNGTRK
+220 N
-233 VSRKRSIRQDAE
+233 
-245 LRKRG
+245 
-250 IDYVEPNNTYLT
+250 
-262 SRYDPKTKKG
+262 KTKK
-272 AVSSKLYSEDKTI
+272 AVNNSIQQEQQLLLEAPKKKGPRKPRREYKSNLGTNTEPIQLSG
-285 KNIDHNASPADN
+285 
-297 KHIKEL
+297 
-303 PEPTK
+303 PTK

-314 KATKKAPVNSPAQ
+314 RTVKETIDNSAQ
-327 QDPQLLLEAP
+327 QSQQLLLEAP
-337 APRKTREYKSDL
+337 KQKSPRRKYKSDL
-349 GTNTEPIPLS
+349 GTNTKPIPLS
-359 GPVREEKKTLNFKKG
+359 GPVNKEKRTLNFKKG
-374 EGIYTNP
+374 EGTYTNP

-409 GIKTEGGWIGKEK
+409 GIKTEGGLITKEK

-431 QPEPP
+431 QPEP
-436 VEPAPQS
+436 
-443 KPKQKNNKV
+443 KNNKV
-452 DVSIDDFKSADE
+452 DVSIDDFKPADE
-464 LDLTDSNDIDVSHL
+464 LEQMDLTDSNDIDVSHL

-498 NGTLAQEDYE
+498 NGTLSQEEYE

-522 ETDSPIMSEP
+522 ETDNPIMSEP
-532 TPESVPEVKN
+532 EVN
-542 QPKER
+542 DQPKKK

-560 NDRQQTSTQ
+560 NNRQQTSTQ
-569 EQQMNNRK
+569 EQQINNRK
-577 QIDVTDTIKNESEKV
+577 QIDVTDTIKNESDKV

-615 EVGDDDLS
+615 EVSDDDLS
-623 AFKSGDGY
+623 AFKTGDGY

-644 LNDTNYDVFYNE
+644 FNDTSYDVLYDE
-656 NGARVFRNTETGDF
+656 NGARVFRNTQTGDF
-670 VQDQDLANS
+670 VQDQKLANS

-684 ENERN
+684 EQERDR
-689 KYLTN
+689 YLAN
-694 LSDDNWDLIAGNSE
+694 LSDDNWDLITGNAE
-708 KEIAANPE
+708 KNIAANPE
-716 KFGFNRAASEGVE
+716 KYGFNRAAVEGVE

-752 SKDVQKAFGEE
+752 SKDAQKAFGEE

-776 NKLDIEALNA
+776 NKLDIEALKA
-786 EKIASTRKIQ
+786 EKVASTRKIQ
-796 LESRD
+796 LEHRD

-840 EAVKDLKKQMGN
+840 EAVKDLRKQMGN

-883 KAITIGN
+883 KAITMGT
-890 AAIAAVDKY
+890 AAMTAIDKY

-905 GKSTGSALIRAGGAA
+905 GKSTTSSLIRAGGAA
-920 VAGEILGIPGTLFL
+920 VVGEILGPGGFVAL
-934 TAAQTAPK
+934 TAAQTIPK
-942 AIIAGA
+942 VVIGGA
-948 DALYKEHRRMNSSSN
+948 DALYKEHRRMNSASN

>member
-1 MNFKDIGKGLKKL
+1 MNWKSIADKIKRAAKGIPKTK
-14 GKGKVAK
+14 
-21 ELTGEVTEETLAS
+21 TNEV
-34 ITNGLLERNKE
+34 INKE
-45 LLSGVGNQWKKEA
+45 LDDLLNSTNEKIINKTKDIIENQIPK
-58 IDTAGALS
+58 
-66 HLPEIKSVQGALH
+66 VM
-79 NKGESVFS
+79 
-87 KSPLRVT
+87 
-94 QRTGKYGSGYD
+94 
-105 VVGTSAN
+105 GTDN
-112 FSIEGVIK
+112 
-120 SKNSLS
+120 
-126 NYLRAKVS
+126 
-134 DDPTNSYSLIKNNE
+134 IKNTVNKTNKAVN
-148 SFNSI
+148 NSI
-153 ARDAIDGGKG
+153 
-163 APYWVRT
+163 
-170 RAAKNPRPTPQP
+170 
-182 TTRKYNSKRWSN
+182 
-194 GKPKYYTKKLKDGT
+194 
-208 VIKGYLDKDGVE
+208 
-220 VAKVGTTKNGTRK
+220 
-233 VSRKRSIRQDAE
+233 
-245 LRKRG
+245 
-250 IDYVEPNNTYLT
+250 
-262 SRYDPKTKKG
+262 
-272 AVSSKLYSEDKTI
+272 
-285 KNIDHNASPADN
+285 
-297 KHIKEL
+297 
-303 PEPTK
+303 
-308 NRRRGN
+308 
-314 KATKKAPVNSPAQ
+314 Q
-327 QDPQLLLEAP
+327 QEQQLLLEAP
-337 APRKTREYKSDL
+337 KKKGPRKPRREYKSNL
-349 GTNTEPIPLS
+349 GTNTEPIQLS
-359 GPVREEKKTLNFKKG
+359 GPAKNRRRGNRPVNKSAQQSQQLLLEAPKQKSPRREYRSDLGTNTKPIQLPGPVREEKRTLNFKKG
-374 EGIYTNP
+374 EGTYTNP

-409 GIKTEGGWIGKEK
+409 GIRTEGGLITKEK
-422 DYRLPKSNV
+422 DYRLPKNDI

-436 VEPAPQS
+436 VEPASQS
-443 KPKQKNNKV
+443 KPEPKNNKV
-452 DVSIDDFKSADE
+452 DVSIDDFKPADE
-464 LDLTDSNDIDVSHL
+464 LEQMNLTDSNDIDVSHL

-498 NGTLAQEDYE
+498 NGTLSQEEYE

-532 TPESVPEVKN
+532 EVN
-542 QPKER
+542 DQPKER

-560 NDRQQTSTQ
+560 NNRQQTSTQ
-569 EQQMNNRK
+569 EQQINNRK

-615 EVGDDDLS
+615 EVSDGDLS
-623 AFKSGDGY
+623 AFKTGDGY

-644 LNDTNYDVFYNE
+644 FNDTSYDVLYDE
-656 NGARVFRNTETGDF
+656 NGARVFRNTQTGDF
-670 VQDQDLANS
+670 VQDQKLANS

-684 ENERN
+684 EQERN
-689 KYLTN
+689 RYLTN
-694 LSDDNWDLIAGNSE
+694 LSDDNWDLITGNAE
-708 KEIAANPE
+708 KNIAANPE
-716 KFGFNRAASEGVE
+716 KYGFNRAAVEGVE
-729 GYDARLMNEM
+729 GYDARLINEM

-776 NKLDIEALNA
+776 NKLDIEALKA
-786 EKIASTRKIQ
+786 EKVASTRKIQ
-796 LESRD
+796 LEHRD
-801 LKKEAGKKFN
+801 LKREAGNKFN
-811 EALGLDKFEKGSAE
+811 EALGLNKFEKGSAE

-840 EAVKDLKKQMGN
+840 EAVKDLRKQMGN

-948 DALYKEHRRMNSSSN
+948 DALYKEHRRMNSASN

>member
-1 MNFKDIGKGLKKL
+1 MNLKNIGKGLKKL

-45 LLSGVGNQWKKEA
+45 LLNGVGNQWKKEA

-66 HLPEIKSVQGALH
+66 HLPEIKPVQGALR
-79 NKGESVFS
+79 NKGENVLS
-87 KSPLRVT
+87 KSPLRVIE
-94 QRTGKYGSGYD
+94 RTGKNRDGYD
-105 VVGTSAN
+105 VIGISDYFN
-112 FSIEGVIK
+112 LEGVIK
-120 SKNSLS
+120 SKKSLA
-126 NYLRAKVS
+126 NYLRAEVG
-134 DDPTNSYSLIKNNE
+134 DGPTNSYSLLKNNE

-153 ARDAIDGGKG
+153 ARDIVDGGKE
-163 APYWVRT
+163 APYWARI
-170 RAAKNPRPTPQP
+170 RAARNPRPTPQP
-182 TTRKYNSKRWSN
+182 TTRKYDSKRWSN
-194 GKPKYYTKKLKDGT
+194 GKPKHYTKKLKDGT
-208 VIKGYLDKDGVE
+208 VMKGYLDKDGVE
-220 VAKVGTTKNGTRK
+220 VANVGTTKNGIRK

-262 SRYDPKTKKG
+262 SRYDPKSKKG

-285 KNIDHNASPADN
+285 KKINYNTSPANN
-297 KHIKEL
+297 KPQASKSQPDLGTNTE
-303 PEPTK
+303 PTEPTK

-314 KATKKAPVNSPAQ
+314 KAAKKAPVNNPAQ

-337 APRKTREYKSDL
+337 TPRKTREYKSDL

-359 GPVREEKKTLNFKKG
+359 GPVKDSSSQQLLLDAPKQRGPRREYKHDLGT
-374 EGIYTNP
+374 
-381 SKKRISESA
+381 
-390 EYNTK
+390 NTK
-395 LIKKY
+395 PIPLS
-400 HPTDPTYNL
+400 
-409 GIKTEGGWIGKEK
+409 G
-422 DYRLPKSNV
+422 
-431 QPEPP
+431 P
-436 VEPAPQS
+436 VESAPQS
-443 KPKQKNNKV
+443 KPEPKNKQV
-452 DVSIDDFKSADE
+452 DVSIDDFKPADE

-498 NGTLAQEDYE
+498 NGTLSQEEYE

-532 TPESVPEVKN
+532 TPEVN
-542 QPKER
+542 DQPKER

-560 NDRQQTSTQ
+560 NNRQQTSTQ
-569 EQQMNNRK
+569 EQQLNNRK
-577 QIDVTDTIKNESEKV
+577 QIDVTDTIKNESDKV
-592 EQEVQKNQQ
+592 EEEVQKNQQ

-615 EVGDDDLS
+615 EVSDDDLS
-623 AFKSGDGY
+623 VFRTGDGY
-631 DVTLRNARAENIT
+631 DVTLRNSRAENIT
-644 LNDTNYDVFYNE
+644 LNDTNYDVLYGE
-656 NGARVFRNTETGDF
+656 NNARVFRNTETGDF

-689 KYLTN
+689 RYLTN
-694 LSDDNWDLIAGNSE
+694 LSDDNWDLITGNAE
-708 KEIAANPE
+708 KNIAANPE
-716 KFGFNRAASEGVE
+716 KYGFNRAAAEGVE

-739 DANNFRKAAAEAR
+739 DANNFRKAAADAR

-776 NKLDIEALNA
+776 NKLDIEALKA
-786 EKIASTRKIQ
+786 EKVAKTKKIQ

-811 EALGLDKFEKGSAE
+811 EALGLDKFEKGSTE

-840 EAVKDLKKQMGN
+840 EAVKDLRKQMGN

-866 VLDSRIKGLMG
+866 VLDSRIKGLTG

-883 KAITIGN
+883 KAITMGT
-890 AAIAAVDKY
+890 AAMTAIDKY

-905 GKSTGSALIRAGGAA
+905 GKSTASSLIRAGGAA
-920 VAGEILGIPGTLFL
+920 VAGEVLGPVGFVAL

-948 DALYKEHRRMNSSSN
+948 DALYKEHRRMNSASN

>member
-1 MNFKDIGKGLKKL
+1 MNWKSIADKIKRAAKGIPKTK
-14 GKGKVAK
+14 
-21 ELTGEVTEETLAS
+21 TNEV
-34 ITNGLLERNKE
+34 INKE
-45 LLSGVGNQWKKEA
+45 LDDLLNSTNEKIINKTKDIIENQIPK
-58 IDTAGALS
+58 
-66 HLPEIKSVQGALH
+66 VM
-79 NKGESVFS
+79 
-87 KSPLRVT
+87 
-94 QRTGKYGSGYD
+94 
-105 VVGTSAN
+105 GTDN
-112 FSIEGVIK
+112 
-120 SKNSLS
+120 
-126 NYLRAKVS
+126 
-134 DDPTNSYSLIKNNE
+134 IKN
-148 SFNSI
+148 
-153 ARDAIDGGKG
+153 
-163 APYWVRT
+163 
-170 RAAKNPRPTPQP
+170 
-182 TTRKYNSKRWSN
+182 
-194 GKPKYYTKKLKDGT
+194 T
-208 VIKGYLDKDGVE
+208 V
-220 VAKVGTTKNGTRK
+220 N
-233 VSRKRSIRQDAE
+233 
-245 LRKRG
+245 
-250 IDYVEPNNTYLT
+250 
-262 SRYDPKTKKG
+262 KTKK
-272 AVSSKLYSEDKTI
+272 AVNNSIQQEQQLLLEAPKKKGPRKPRREYKSNLGTNTEPIQLSG
-285 KNIDHNASPADN
+285 
-297 KHIKEL
+297 
-303 PEPTK
+303 PTK

-314 KATKKAPVNSPAQ
+314 RTVKETIDNSAQ
-327 QDPQLLLEAP
+327 QSQQLLLEAP
-337 APRKTREYKSDL
+337 KQKSPRRKYRSDL
-349 GTNTEPIPLS
+349 GTNTKPIPLS
-359 GPVREEKKTLNFKKG
+359 GPVREEKRTLNFKKG
-374 EGIYTNP
+374 EGTYTNP

-409 GIKTEGGWIGKEK
+409 GIRTEGGLITKEK
-422 DYRLPKSNV
+422 DYRLPKNDI
-431 QPEPP
+431 QPELP

-443 KPKQKNNKV
+443 KPEPKNNKV
-452 DVSIDDFKSADE
+452 DVSIDDFKPADE
-464 LDLTDSNDIDVSHL
+464 LEQMDLTDSNDIDVSHL

-488 QLDKLEELRE
+488 QLNKLEELRE
-498 NGTLAQEDYE
+498 NGTLSQEEYE

-532 TPESVPEVKN
+532 EVN
-542 QPKER
+542 DQPKKK

-560 NDRQQTSTQ
+560 NNRQQTSTQ
-569 EQQMNNRK
+569 EQQINNRK

-615 EVGDDDLS
+615 EVNDDDLS
-623 AFKSGDGY
+623 VFKTGDGY

-644 LNDTNYDVFYNE
+644 FNDTSYDVLYDE
-656 NGARVFRNTETGDF
+656 NSARVFRNTQTGDF
-670 VQDQDLANS
+670 VQDQKLANS

-684 ENERN
+684 EQERN
-689 KYLTN
+689 RYLAN
-694 LSDDNWDLIAGNSE
+694 LSDDNWDLITGNAE
-708 KEIAANPE
+708 KNIAANPE
-716 KFGFNRAASEGVE
+716 KYGFNRAAVEGVE

-752 SKDVQKAFGEE
+752 SKDAQKAFGEE

-776 NKLDIEALNA
+776 NKLDIEALKA
-786 EKIASTRKIQ
+786 EKVASTRKIQ

-811 EALGLDKFEKGSAE
+811 EALGLNKFEKGSAE

-840 EAVKDLKKQMGN
+840 EAVKDLRKQMGN

-883 KAITIGN
+883 KAITMGT
-890 AAIAAVDKY
+890 AAMTAIDKY

-905 GKSTGSALIRAGGAA
+905 GKSTASSLMRAGGAA
-920 VAGEILGIPGTLFL
+920 VVGEILGPGGFVAL
-934 TAAQTAPK
+934 TAAQTIPK
-942 AIIAGA
+942 AVIGGA
-948 DALYKEHRRMNSSSN
+948 DALYKEHRRMNSASN

>member
-1 MNFKDIGKGLKKL
+1 MNWKSIADKIKRAAKGIPKTK
-14 GKGKVAK
+14 
-21 ELTGEVTEETLAS
+21 TNEV
-34 ITNGLLERNKE
+34 INKE
-45 LLSGVGNQWKKEA
+45 LDDLLNSTNEKIINKTKDIIENQIPKVMGTDNIKNTVNKTNKAVNNSIQQEQQLLLEAPKQKGSRKPRREYKSNLGTNTEPIQLSG
-58 IDTAGALS
+58 
-66 HLPEIKSVQGALH
+66 
-79 NKGESVFS
+79 
-87 KSPLRVT
+87 
-94 QRTGKYGSGYD
+94 
-105 VVGTSAN
+105 
-112 FSIEGVIK
+112 
-120 SKNSLS
+120 
-126 NYLRAKVS
+126 
-134 DDPTNSYSLIKNNE
+134 
-148 SFNSI
+148 
-153 ARDAIDGGKG
+153 
-163 APYWVRT
+163 
-170 RAAKNPRPTPQP
+170 
-182 TTRKYNSKRWSN
+182 
-194 GKPKYYTKKLKDGT
+194 
-208 VIKGYLDKDGVE
+208 
-220 VAKVGTTKNGTRK
+220 
-233 VSRKRSIRQDAE
+233 
-245 LRKRG
+245 
-250 IDYVEPNNTYLT
+250 
-262 SRYDPKTKKG
+262 
-272 AVSSKLYSEDKTI
+272 
-285 KNIDHNASPADN
+285 
-297 KHIKEL
+297 
-303 PEPTK
+303 PTK

-314 KATKKAPVNSPAQ
+314 RTVKETIDNSSQ
-327 QDPQLLLEAP
+327 QSQQLLLEAP
-337 APRKTREYKSDL
+337 KQKSPRREYRSDL
-349 GTNTEPIPLS
+349 GTNTKPIQLP
-359 GPVREEKKTLNFKKG
+359 GPVREEKRTLNFKKG
-374 EGIYTNP
+374 EGRYTNP

-409 GIKTEGGWIGKEK
+409 GIRTEGGLITKEK
-422 DYRLPKSNV
+422 DYRLPKNDI

-436 VEPAPQS
+436 VEPTPQS
-443 KPKQKNNKV
+443 KPEPKNNKV
-452 DVSIDDFKSADE
+452 DVSIDDFKPADE
-464 LDLTDSNDIDVSHL
+464 LEQMDLTDSNDIDVSHL

-498 NGTLAQEDYE
+498 NGTLSQEEYE
-508 KAIDNVINDSNMNI
+508 KAIDNVVNDSNMNI

-532 TPESVPEVKN
+532 EVN
-542 QPKER
+542 DQPKER

-560 NDRQQTSTQ
+560 NNRQQTSTQ
-569 EQQMNNRK
+569 EQQINNRK

-615 EVGDDDLS
+615 EVSDGDLS
-623 AFKSGDGY
+623 AFKTGDGY

-644 LNDTNYDVFYNE
+644 FNDTSYDVLYDE
-656 NGARVFRNTETGDF
+656 NGARVFRNTQTGDF
-670 VQDQDLANS
+670 VQDQKLANS

-684 ENERN
+684 EQERN
-689 KYLTN
+689 KYLAN
-694 LSDDNWDLIAGNSE
+694 LSDDNWDLITGNAE
-708 KEIAANPE
+708 KNIAANPE
-716 KFGFNRAASEGVE
+716 KYGFNRAAVEGVE

-752 SKDVQKAFGEE
+752 SKDAQKAFGEE

-776 NKLDIEALNA
+776 NKLDIEALKA
-786 EKIASTRKIQ
+786 EKVASTRKIQ
-796 LESRD
+796 LEHRD

-840 EAVKDLKKQMGN
+840 EAVKDLRKQMGN

-883 KAITIGN
+883 KAITMGT
-890 AAIAAVDKY
+890 AAMTAIDKY

-905 GKSTGSALIRAGGAA
+905 GKSTTSSLIRAGGAA
-920 VAGEILGIPGTLFL
+920 VVGEILGPGGFIAL
-934 TAAQTAPK
+934 TAAQTIPK
-942 AIIAGA
+942 AVIGGA
-948 DALYKEHRRMNSSSN
+948 DALYKEHRRMNSASN

>member
-1 MNFKDIGKGLKKL
+1 MNWKSIADKIKRAVKGIPKTK
-14 GKGKVAK
+14 
-21 ELTGEVTEETLAS
+21 TNEV
-34 ITNGLLERNKE
+34 INKE
-45 LLSGVGNQWKKEA
+45 LDDLLNSTNEKIINKTKDIIENQIPK
-58 IDTAGALS
+58 
-66 HLPEIKSVQGALH
+66 VM
-79 NKGESVFS
+79 
-87 KSPLRVT
+87 
-94 QRTGKYGSGYD
+94 
-105 VVGTSAN
+105 GTDN
-112 FSIEGVIK
+112 
-120 SKNSLS
+120 
-126 NYLRAKVS
+126 
-134 DDPTNSYSLIKNNE
+134 IKN
-148 SFNSI
+148 
-153 ARDAIDGGKG
+153 
-163 APYWVRT
+163 
-170 RAAKNPRPTPQP
+170 
-182 TTRKYNSKRWSN
+182 
-194 GKPKYYTKKLKDGT
+194 T
-208 VIKGYLDKDGVE
+208 V
-220 VAKVGTTKNGTRK
+220 N
-233 VSRKRSIRQDAE
+233 
-245 LRKRG
+245 
-250 IDYVEPNNTYLT
+250 
-262 SRYDPKTKKG
+262 KTKK
-272 AVSSKLYSEDKTI
+272 AVNNSIQQEQQLLLEAPKKKGPRKPRREYKSNLGTNTEPIQLSG
-285 KNIDHNASPADN
+285 
-297 KHIKEL
+297 
-303 PEPTK
+303 PTK

-314 KATKKAPVNSPAQ
+314 RTVKETIDNSAQ
-327 QDPQLLLEAP
+327 QSQQLLLEAP
-337 APRKTREYKSDL
+337 KQKSLRKPSRKYRSDL
-349 GTNTEPIPLS
+349 GTNTKPIQLP
-359 GPVREEKKTLNFKKG
+359 GPVNKEKRTLNFKKG
-374 EGIYTNP
+374 EGTYTNP

-409 GIKTEGGWIGKEK
+409 GIKTEGGLITKEK
-422 DYRLPKSNV
+422 DYRLPKNDI

-443 KPKQKNNKV
+443 KPEPKNNKV
-452 DVSIDDFKSADE
+452 DVSIDDFKPADE
-464 LDLTDSNDIDVSHL
+464 LEQMDLTDSNDIDVSHL

-498 NGTLAQEDYE
+498 NGTLSQEEYE
-508 KAIDNVINDSNMNI
+508 KAIDNVVNDSNINI

-532 TPESVPEVKN
+532 EVN
-542 QPKER
+542 DQPKKK

-560 NDRQQTSTQ
+560 NNRQQTSTQ
-569 EQQMNNRK
+569 EQQINNRK

-615 EVGDDDLS
+615 EVSDDDLS
-623 AFKSGDGY
+623 VFKTGDGY

-644 LNDTNYDVFYNE
+644 FNDTSYDVLYDE
-656 NGARVFRNTETGDF
+656 NGARVFRNTQTGDF
-670 VQDQDLANS
+670 VQDQKLANS

-684 ENERN
+684 EQERN
-689 KYLTN
+689 RYLAN
-694 LSDDNWDLIAGNSE
+694 LSDDNWDLITGNAE
-708 KEIAANPE
+708 KNIAANPE
-716 KFGFNRAASEGVE
+716 KYGFNRAAVEGVE

-776 NKLDIEALNA
+776 NKLDIEALKA
-786 EKIASTRKIQ
+786 EKVASTRKIQ

-811 EALGLDKFEKGSAE
+811 EALGLNKFEKGSAE

-840 EAVKDLKKQMGN
+840 EAVKDLRKQMGN

-883 KAITIGN
+883 KAITMGT
-890 AAIAAVDKY
+890 AAMTAIDKY

-905 GKSTGSALIRAGGAA
+905 GKSTTSSLIRAGGAA
-920 VAGEILGIPGTLFL
+920 VVGEILGPGGFVAL
-934 TAAQTAPK
+934 TAAQTIPK
-942 AIIAGA
+942 VVIGGA
-948 DALYKEHRRMNSSSN
+948 DALYKEHRRMNSASN

>member
-1 MNFKDIGKGLKKL
+1 MNWKSIADKIKRAAKGIPKTK
-14 GKGKVAK
+14 
-21 ELTGEVTEETLAS
+21 TNEV
-34 ITNGLLERNKE
+34 INKE
-45 LLSGVGNQWKKEA
+45 LDDLLNSTNEKIINKTKDIIENQIPK
-58 IDTAGALS
+58 
-66 HLPEIKSVQGALH
+66 VM
-79 NKGESVFS
+79 
-87 KSPLRVT
+87 
-94 QRTGKYGSGYD
+94 
-105 VVGTSAN
+105 GTDN
-112 FSIEGVIK
+112 
-120 SKNSLS
+120 
-126 NYLRAKVS
+126 
-134 DDPTNSYSLIKNNE
+134 IKN
-148 SFNSI
+148 
-153 ARDAIDGGKG
+153 
-163 APYWVRT
+163 
-170 RAAKNPRPTPQP
+170 
-182 TTRKYNSKRWSN
+182 
-194 GKPKYYTKKLKDGT
+194 T
-208 VIKGYLDKDGVE
+208 V
-220 VAKVGTTKNGTRK
+220 N
-233 VSRKRSIRQDAE
+233 
-245 LRKRG
+245 
-250 IDYVEPNNTYLT
+250 
-262 SRYDPKTKKG
+262 KTKK
-272 AVSSKLYSEDKTI
+272 AVNNSIQQEQQLLLEAPKKKGPRKPRREYKSNLGTNTEPIQLSG
-285 KNIDHNASPADN
+285 
-297 KHIKEL
+297 
-303 PEPTK
+303 PTK

-314 KATKKAPVNSPAQ
+314 RPVNKSAQ
-327 QDPQLLLEAP
+327 QSQQLLLEAP
-337 APRKTREYKSDL
+337 KQKSPRREYRSDL
-349 GTNTEPIPLS
+349 GTNTKPIQLP
-359 GPVREEKKTLNFKKG
+359 GPVNKEKKALSLKKG
-374 EGIYTNP
+374 ESDLFNTLKKKASYNVQKGNFGHDPIYNISKP
-381 SKKRISESA
+381 NGKPVGEVYKNKFYKSKKNKVKDDVQKTDTSSLKKEI
-390 EYNTK
+390 NTK
-395 LIKKY
+395 
-400 HPTDPTYNL
+400 
-409 GIKTEGGWIGKEK
+409 KEQVSQ
-422 DYRLPKSNV
+422 PKS

-436 VEPAPQS
+436 VKPAPQS
-443 KPKQKNNKV
+443 KPEPKNNKV
-452 DVSIDDFKSADE
+452 DVSIDDFKPADE

-498 NGTLAQEDYE
+498 NGTLSQEEYE

-532 TPESVPEVKN
+532 TPEPVPEVNN

-569 EQQMNNRK
+569 EQQLNNRK

-592 EQEVQKNQQ
+592 EEEVQKNQQ

-615 EVGDDDLS
+615 EVNDDDLS
-623 AFKSGDGY
+623 AFKTGDGY

-644 LNDTNYDVFYNE
+644 FNDTSYDVLYDE
-656 NGARVFRNTETGDF
+656 NGARVFRNTQTGDF
-670 VQDQDLANS
+670 VQDQKLANS

-684 ENERN
+684 EQERN
-689 KYLTN
+689 RYLAN
-694 LSDDNWDLIAGNSE
+694 LSDDNWDLITGNAE
-708 KEIAANPE
+708 KNIAANPE
-716 KFGFNRAASEGVE
+716 KYGFNRAAAEGVE

-776 NKLDIEALNA
+776 NKLDIEALKA
-786 EKIASTRKIQ
+786 EKVAKTKKIQ

-801 LKKEAGKKFN
+801 LKKEAGNKFN
-811 EALGLDKFEKGSAE
+811 KALGLDKFEKGSAE

-840 EAVKDLKKQMGN
+840 EAVKDLRKQMGN

-866 VLDSRIKGLMG
+866 VLDSRIKGLTG

-905 GKSTGSALIRAGGAA
+905 GRSTGSALIRAGGAA
-920 VAGEILGIPGTLFL
+920 VAGEVLGIPGTLFL

-948 DALYKEHRRMNSSSN
+948 DALYKEHRRMNSASN

>member
-1 MNFKDIGKGLKKL
+1 MNWKSIADKIKRAAKGIPKTK
-14 GKGKVAK
+14 
-21 ELTGEVTEETLAS
+21 TNEV
-34 ITNGLLERNKE
+34 INKE
-45 LLSGVGNQWKKEA
+45 LDDLLNSTNEKIINKTKDIIENQIPKVMSTDNIKNTVNKTNKAVNNSIQQEQQLLLEAPKKKGPRKPRREYKSNLGTNTEPIQLSG
-58 IDTAGALS
+58 
-66 HLPEIKSVQGALH
+66 
-79 NKGESVFS
+79 
-87 KSPLRVT
+87 
-94 QRTGKYGSGYD
+94 
-105 VVGTSAN
+105 
-112 FSIEGVIK
+112 
-120 SKNSLS
+120 
-126 NYLRAKVS
+126 
-134 DDPTNSYSLIKNNE
+134 
-148 SFNSI
+148 
-153 ARDAIDGGKG
+153 
-163 APYWVRT
+163 
-170 RAAKNPRPTPQP
+170 
-182 TTRKYNSKRWSN
+182 
-194 GKPKYYTKKLKDGT
+194 
-208 VIKGYLDKDGVE
+208 
-220 VAKVGTTKNGTRK
+220 
-233 VSRKRSIRQDAE
+233 
-245 LRKRG
+245 
-250 IDYVEPNNTYLT
+250 
-262 SRYDPKTKKG
+262 
-272 AVSSKLYSEDKTI
+272 
-285 KNIDHNASPADN
+285 
-297 KHIKEL
+297 
-303 PEPTK
+303 PTK

-314 KATKKAPVNSPAQ
+314 RTVKETIDNSAQ
-327 QDPQLLLEAP
+327 QSQQLLLEAP
-337 APRKTREYKSDL
+337 KQKSSRRKYRSDL
-349 GTNTEPIPLS
+349 GTNTKPIQLP
-359 GPVREEKKTLNFKKG
+359 GPVKEEKRTLNFKKG
-374 EGIYTNP
+374 EGTYTNP

-409 GIKTEGGWIGKEK
+409 GIKTEGGLITKEK
-422 DYRLPKSNV
+422 DYRLPKNDI

-443 KPKQKNNKV
+443 KPEPKNNKV
-452 DVSIDDFKSADE
+452 DVSIDDFKPAYE
-464 LDLTDSNDIDVSHL
+464 LEQMDLTDSNDIDVSHL

-498 NGTLAQEDYE
+498 NGTLSQEEYE
-508 KAIDNVINDSNMNI
+508 KAIDNVVNDSNINI

-532 TPESVPEVKN
+532 EVN
-542 QPKER
+542 DQPKKK

-560 NDRQQTSTQ
+560 NNRQQTSTQ

-615 EVGDDDLS
+615 EVSDDDLS
-623 AFKSGDGY
+623 VFKTGDGY

-644 LNDTNYDVFYNE
+644 FNDTSYDVLYDE
-656 NGARVFRNTETGDF
+656 NGARVFRNTQTGDF
-670 VQDQDLANS
+670 VQDQKLANS

-684 ENERN
+684 EQERN
-689 KYLTN
+689 RYLAN
-694 LSDDNWDLIAGNSE
+694 LSDDNWDLITGNAE
-708 KEIAANPE
+708 KNIAANPE
-716 KFGFNRAASEGVE
+716 KYGFNRAAVEGVE

-776 NKLDIEALNA
+776 NKLDIEALKA
-786 EKIASTRKIQ
+786 EKVASTKKIQ

-811 EALGLDKFEKGSAE
+811 EALGLNKFEKGSAE

-840 EAVKDLKKQMGN
+840 EAVKDLRKQMGN

-883 KAITIGN
+883 KAITMGT
-890 AAIAAVDKY
+890 AAMTAIDKY

-905 GKSTGSALIRAGGAA
+905 GKSTTSSLIRAGGAA
-920 VAGEILGIPGTLFL
+920 VVGEILGPGGFVAL
-934 TAAQTAPK
+934 TAAQTIPK
-942 AIIAGA
+942 VVIGGA
-948 DALYKEHRRMNSSSN
+948 DALYKEHRRMNSASN

>member
-1 MNFKDIGKGLKKL
+1 MNWKSIADKIKRAAKGIPKTK
-14 GKGKVAK
+14 
-21 ELTGEVTEETLAS
+21 TNEV
-34 ITNGLLERNKE
+34 INKE
-45 LLSGVGNQWKKEA
+45 LDDLLNSTNEKIINKTKDIIENQIPK
-58 IDTAGALS
+58 
-66 HLPEIKSVQGALH
+66 VM
-79 NKGESVFS
+79 
-87 KSPLRVT
+87 
-94 QRTGKYGSGYD
+94 
-105 VVGTSAN
+105 GTDN
-112 FSIEGVIK
+112 
-120 SKNSLS
+120 
-126 NYLRAKVS
+126 
-134 DDPTNSYSLIKNNE
+134 IKN
-148 SFNSI
+148 
-153 ARDAIDGGKG
+153 
-163 APYWVRT
+163 
-170 RAAKNPRPTPQP
+170 
-182 TTRKYNSKRWSN
+182 
-194 GKPKYYTKKLKDGT
+194 T
-208 VIKGYLDKDGVE
+208 V
-220 VAKVGTTKNGTRK
+220 N
-233 VSRKRSIRQDAE
+233 
-245 LRKRG
+245 
-250 IDYVEPNNTYLT
+250 
-262 SRYDPKTKKG
+262 KTKK
-272 AVSSKLYSEDKTI
+272 AVNNSIQQEQQLLLEAPKKKGPRKPRREYKSNLGTNTEPIQLSG
-285 KNIDHNASPADN
+285 
-297 KHIKEL
+297 
-303 PEPTK
+303 PTK

-314 KATKKAPVNSPAQ
+314 RTVKETIDNSAQ
-327 QDPQLLLEAP
+327 QSQQLLLEAP
-337 APRKTREYKSDL
+337 KQKSPRRKYRSDL
-349 GTNTEPIPLS
+349 GTNTKPIQLP
-359 GPVREEKKTLNFKKG
+359 GPVNKEKRTLNFKKG
-374 EGIYTNP
+374 EGTYTNP

-409 GIKTEGGWIGKEK
+409 GIRTEGGLITKEK
-422 DYRLPKSNV
+422 DYRLPKNDI
-431 QPEPP
+431 QPESP
-436 VEPAPQS
+436 VEPVTQS
-443 KPKQKNNKV
+443 KSEPKNNKV
-452 DVSIDDFKSADE
+452 DVSIDDFKPADE
-464 LDLTDSNDIDVSHL
+464 LEQMDLTDSNDIDVSHL

-498 NGTLAQEDYE
+498 NGTLSQEEYE
-508 KAIDNVINDSNMNI
+508 KAIDNVINDSNVNI

-532 TPESVPEVKN
+532 EVN
-542 QPKER
+542 DQPKKK

-560 NDRQQTSTQ
+560 NNRQQTSTQ
-569 EQQMNNRK
+569 EQQINNRK

-592 EQEVQKNQQ
+592 EEEVQKNQQ

-615 EVGDDDLS
+615 EVNDDDLS
-623 AFKSGDGY
+623 VFKTGDGY

-644 LNDTNYDVFYNE
+644 FNDTSYDVLYDE
-656 NGARVFRNTETGDF
+656 NGARVFRNTQTGDF
-670 VQDQDLANS
+670 VQDQKLANS

-684 ENERN
+684 EQERN
-689 KYLTN
+689 RYLAN
-694 LSDDNWDLIAGNSE
+694 LSDDNWDLITGNAE
-708 KEIAANPE
+708 KNIAANPE
-716 KFGFNRAASEGVE
+716 KYGFNRAAVEGVE

-776 NKLDIEALNA
+776 NKLDIEALKA
-786 EKIASTRKIQ
+786 EKVASTRKIQ

-811 EALGLDKFEKGSAE
+811 EALGLNKFEKGSAE

-840 EAVKDLKKQMGN
+840 EAVKDLRKQMGN

-883 KAITIGN
+883 KAITMGT
-890 AAIAAVDKY
+890 AAMTAIDKY

-905 GKSTGSALIRAGGAA
+905 GKSTTSSLIRAGGAA
-920 VAGEILGIPGTLFL
+920 VVGEILGPGGFVAL
-934 TAAQTAPK
+934 TAAQTIPK
-942 AIIAGA
+942 AVIGGA
-948 DALYKEHRRMNSSSN
+948 DALYKEHRRMNSASN

>member
-1 MNFKDIGKGLKKL
+1 MNWKSIADKIKRAAKGIPKTK
-14 GKGKVAK
+14 
-21 ELTGEVTEETLAS
+21 TNEV
-34 ITNGLLERNKE
+34 INKE
-45 LLSGVGNQWKKEA
+45 LDDLLNSTNEKIINKTKDIIENQIPKVMGTDNIKNTVNKTNETVNTIKRRKGNR
-58 IDTAGALS
+58 
-66 HLPEIKSVQGALH
+66 EIKKIPINNS
-79 NKGESVFS
+79 
-87 KSPLRVT
+87 T
-94 QRTGKYGSGYD
+94 QQ
-105 VVGTSAN
+105 
-112 FSIEGVIK
+112 E
-120 SKNSLS
+120 
-126 NYLRAKVS
+126 
-134 DDPTNSYSLIKNNE
+134 
-148 SFNSI
+148 
-153 ARDAIDGGKG
+153 
-163 APYWVRT
+163 
-170 RAAKNPRPTPQP
+170 Q
-182 TTRKYNSKRWSN
+182 
-194 GKPKYYTKKLKDGT
+194 
-208 VIKGYLDKDGVE
+208 
-220 VAKVGTTKNGTRK
+220 
-233 VSRKRSIRQDAE
+233 
-245 LRKRG
+245 
-250 IDYVEPNNTYLT
+250 
-262 SRYDPKTKKG
+262 
-272 AVSSKLYSEDKTI
+272 
-285 KNIDHNASPADN
+285 
-297 KHIKEL
+297 
-303 PEPTK
+303 
-308 NRRRGN
+308 
-314 KATKKAPVNSPAQ
+314 
-327 QDPQLLLEAP
+327 QLLLEAP
-337 APRKTREYKSDL
+337 KQKNPRKPRREYKSDL
-349 GTNTEPIPLS
+349 GTNTKPIQLP
-359 GPVREEKKTLNFKKG
+359 GPVNKEKKALNLKKG
-374 EGIYTNP
+374 EGDLFNTLKKKASYNVQKGNFGHDPIYNISKP
-381 SKKRISESA
+381 NGKPVGEVYKNKFYKSKKNKVKDDVQKTDTSSLKKEI
-390 EYNTK
+390 NTK
-395 LIKKY
+395 
-400 HPTDPTYNL
+400 
-409 GIKTEGGWIGKEK
+409 KEQV
-422 DYRLPKSNV
+422 S
-431 QPEPP
+431 QPEPS

-443 KPKQKNNKV
+443 KPEPKNNKV
-452 DVSIDDFKSADE
+452 DVSIDDFKPADE
-464 LDLTDSNDIDVSHL
+464 LEQMDLTDSNDIDVSHL

-498 NGTLAQEDYE
+498 NGTLSQEEYE
-508 KAIDNVINDSNMNI
+508 KAIDNVVNDSNMNI

-532 TPESVPEVKN
+532 EVN
-542 QPKER
+542 DQPKKK

-560 NDRQQTSTQ
+560 NNRQQTSTQ

-615 EVGDDDLS
+615 EVSDGDLS
-623 AFKSGDGY
+623 AFKTGDGY

-644 LNDTNYDVFYNE
+644 FNDTSYDVLYDE
-656 NGARVFRNTETGDF
+656 NGARVFRNTQTGDF
-670 VQDQDLANS
+670 VQDQKLANS

-684 ENERN
+684 EQERN
-689 KYLTN
+689 RYLAN
-694 LSDDNWDLIAGNSE
+694 LSDDNWDLITGNVE
-708 KEIAANPE
+708 KNIAANPE
-716 KFGFNRAASEGVE
+716 KYGFNRAAVEGVE

-776 NKLDIEALNA
+776 NKLDIEALKA
-786 EKIASTRKIQ
+786 EKVASTRKIQ

-840 EAVKDLKKQMGN
+840 EAVKDLRKQMGN

-877 KGMNLT
+877 KGMTLN
-883 KAITIGN
+883 KAITMGN

-920 VAGEILGIPGTLFL
+920 VAGEILGIPGTIFL

-942 AIIAGA
+942 AIVAGA
-948 DALYKEHRRMNSSSN
+948 DALYKEHRRMNSASN

>member
-1 MNFKDIGKGLKKL
+1 MNWKSIADKIKRATKGIPKTK
-14 GKGKVAK
+14 
-21 ELTGEVTEETLAS
+21 TNEV
-34 ITNGLLERNKE
+34 INKE
-45 LLSGVGNQWKKEA
+45 LDDLLNSTNEKIINKTKDIIENQIPKVMGTDNIKNTVNKTNKAVNNSIQQEQQLLLEAPKKKGPRKPRREYKSNLGTNTEPIQLSG
-58 IDTAGALS
+58 
-66 HLPEIKSVQGALH
+66 
-79 NKGESVFS
+79 
-87 KSPLRVT
+87 
-94 QRTGKYGSGYD
+94 
-105 VVGTSAN
+105 
-112 FSIEGVIK
+112 
-120 SKNSLS
+120 
-126 NYLRAKVS
+126 
-134 DDPTNSYSLIKNNE
+134 
-148 SFNSI
+148 
-153 ARDAIDGGKG
+153 
-163 APYWVRT
+163 
-170 RAAKNPRPTPQP
+170 
-182 TTRKYNSKRWSN
+182 
-194 GKPKYYTKKLKDGT
+194 
-208 VIKGYLDKDGVE
+208 
-220 VAKVGTTKNGTRK
+220 
-233 VSRKRSIRQDAE
+233 
-245 LRKRG
+245 
-250 IDYVEPNNTYLT
+250 
-262 SRYDPKTKKG
+262 
-272 AVSSKLYSEDKTI
+272 
-285 KNIDHNASPADN
+285 
-297 KHIKEL
+297 
-303 PEPTK
+303 PTK

-314 KATKKAPVNSPAQ
+314 RTVKETIDNSAQ
-327 QDPQLLLEAP
+327 QSQQLLLEAP
-337 APRKTREYKSDL
+337 KQKSPRRKYRSDL
-349 GTNTEPIPLS
+349 GTNTKPIQLP
-359 GPVREEKKTLNFKKG
+359 GPVREEKRTLNFKKG
-374 EGIYTNP
+374 EGTYTNP

-422 DYRLPKSNV
+422 DYRLPKNDI

-436 VEPAPQS
+436 VELVPQS
-443 KPKQKNNKV
+443 KPEPKNNKV
-452 DVSIDDFKSADE
+452 DVSIDDFKPADE
-464 LDLTDSNDIDVSHL
+464 LEQMDLTDSNDIDVSHL

-498 NGTLAQEDYE
+498 NGTLSQEEYE

-532 TPESVPEVKN
+532 EVN
-542 QPKER
+542 DQPKEK

-560 NDRQQTSTQ
+560 NNRQQTSTQ
-569 EQQMNNRK
+569 EQQINNRK
-577 QIDVTDTIKNESEKV
+577 QIDVTDTIKNESENV

-615 EVGDDDLS
+615 EVSDDDLS
-623 AFKSGDGY
+623 AFKTGDGY

-644 LNDTNYDVFYNE
+644 FNDTSYDVLYDE
-656 NGARVFRNTETGDF
+656 NGARVFRNTQTGDF
-670 VQDQDLANS
+670 VQDQKLANS

-684 ENERN
+684 EQERN
-689 KYLTN
+689 RYLTN
-694 LSDDNWDLIAGNSE
+694 LSDDNWDLITGNAE
-708 KEIAANPE
+708 KNIAANPE
-716 KFGFNRAASEGVE
+716 KYGFNRAAVEGVE

-752 SKDVQKAFGEE
+752 SKDAQKAFGEE

-776 NKLDIEALNA
+776 NKLDIEALKA
-786 EKIASTRKIQ
+786 EKVASTRKIQ

-811 EALGLDKFEKGSAE
+811 EALGLNKFEKGSAE

-840 EAVKDLKKQMGN
+840 EAVKDLRKQMGN

-883 KAITIGN
+883 KAITMGT
-890 AAIAAVDKY
+890 AAMTAIDKY

-905 GKSTGSALIRAGGAA
+905 GKSTASSLIRAGGAA
-920 VAGEILGIPGTLFL
+920 VVGEILGPGGFVAL
-934 TAAQTAPK
+934 TAAQTIPK
-942 AIIAGA
+942 AVIGGA
-948 DALYKEHRRMNSSSN
+948 DALYKEHRRMNSASN

>member
-1 MNFKDIGKGLKKL
+1 MNWKSIADKIKRAAKGIPKTK
-14 GKGKVAK
+14 
-21 ELTGEVTEETLAS
+21 TNEV
-34 ITNGLLERNKE
+34 INKE
-45 LLSGVGNQWKKEA
+45 LDDLLNSTNEKIINKTKDIIENQIPKVMGTDNIKNTVNKTNKAVNNSIQQEQQLLLEAPKKKGPRKPRREYKSNLGTNTEPIQLSG
-58 IDTAGALS
+58 
-66 HLPEIKSVQGALH
+66 
-79 NKGESVFS
+79 
-87 KSPLRVT
+87 
-94 QRTGKYGSGYD
+94 
-105 VVGTSAN
+105 
-112 FSIEGVIK
+112 
-120 SKNSLS
+120 
-126 NYLRAKVS
+126 
-134 DDPTNSYSLIKNNE
+134 
-148 SFNSI
+148 
-153 ARDAIDGGKG
+153 
-163 APYWVRT
+163 
-170 RAAKNPRPTPQP
+170 
-182 TTRKYNSKRWSN
+182 
-194 GKPKYYTKKLKDGT
+194 
-208 VIKGYLDKDGVE
+208 
-220 VAKVGTTKNGTRK
+220 
-233 VSRKRSIRQDAE
+233 
-245 LRKRG
+245 
-250 IDYVEPNNTYLT
+250 
-262 SRYDPKTKKG
+262 
-272 AVSSKLYSEDKTI
+272 
-285 KNIDHNASPADN
+285 
-297 KHIKEL
+297 
-303 PEPTK
+303 PTK

-314 KATKKAPVNSPAQ
+314 RTVKETIDNSAQ
-327 QDPQLLLEAP
+327 QSQQLLLEAP
-337 APRKTREYKSDL
+337 KQKSPRRKYKSDL
-349 GTNTEPIPLS
+349 GTNTKPIQLP

-374 EGIYTNP
+374 EGTYTNP

-409 GIKTEGGWIGKEK
+409 GIRTEGGLITKEK
-422 DYRLPKSNV
+422 DYRLPKNDI

-436 VEPAPQS
+436 VEPTPQS
-443 KPKQKNNKV
+443 KPEPKNNKV
-452 DVSIDDFKSADE
+452 DVSIDDFKPADE
-464 LDLTDSNDIDVSHL
+464 LEQMDLTDSNDIDVSHL

-498 NGTLAQEDYE
+498 NGTLSQEEYE
-508 KAIDNVINDSNMNI
+508 KAIDNVINDSNVNI

-532 TPESVPEVKN
+532 EVN
-542 QPKER
+542 DQPKER

-560 NDRQQTSTQ
+560 NNRQQTSTQ
-569 EQQMNNRK
+569 EQQINNRK

-615 EVGDDDLS
+615 EVSDGDLS
-623 AFKSGDGY
+623 AFKTGDGY

-644 LNDTNYDVFYNE
+644 FNDTSYDVLYDE
-656 NGARVFRNTETGDF
+656 NGARVFRNTQTGDF
-670 VQDQDLANS
+670 VQDQKLANS

-684 ENERN
+684 EQERN
-689 KYLTN
+689 KYLAN
-694 LSDDNWDLIAGNSE
+694 LSDDNWDLITGNAE
-708 KEIAANPE
+708 KNIAANPE
-716 KFGFNRAASEGVE
+716 KYGFNRAAVEGVE

-776 NKLDIEALNA
+776 NKLDIEALKA
-786 EKIASTRKIQ
+786 EKVASTRKIQ
-796 LESRD
+796 LEHRD

-840 EAVKDLKKQMGN
+840 EAVKDLRKQMGN

-883 KAITIGN
+883 KAITMGT
-890 AAIAAVDKY
+890 AAMTAIDKY

-905 GKSTGSALIRAGGAA
+905 GKSTTSSLIRAGGAA
-920 VAGEILGIPGTLFL
+920 VVGEILGPGGFIAL
-934 TAAQTAPK
+934 TAAQTIPK
-942 AIIAGA
+942 AVIGGA
-948 DALYKEHRRMNSSSN
+948 DALYKEHRRMNSASN

>member
-1 MNFKDIGKGLKKL
+1 MNWKSIADKIKRAAKGIPKTK
-14 GKGKVAK
+14 
-21 ELTGEVTEETLAS
+21 TNEV
-34 ITNGLLERNKE
+34 INKE
-45 LLSGVGNQWKKEA
+45 LDDLLNSTNEKIINKTKDIIENQIPKVMSTDNIKNTVNKTNKAVNNSIQQEQQLLLEAPKKKGPRKPRREYKSNLGTNTEPIQLSG
-58 IDTAGALS
+58 
-66 HLPEIKSVQGALH
+66 
-79 NKGESVFS
+79 
-87 KSPLRVT
+87 
-94 QRTGKYGSGYD
+94 
-105 VVGTSAN
+105 
-112 FSIEGVIK
+112 
-120 SKNSLS
+120 
-126 NYLRAKVS
+126 
-134 DDPTNSYSLIKNNE
+134 
-148 SFNSI
+148 
-153 ARDAIDGGKG
+153 
-163 APYWVRT
+163 
-170 RAAKNPRPTPQP
+170 
-182 TTRKYNSKRWSN
+182 
-194 GKPKYYTKKLKDGT
+194 
-208 VIKGYLDKDGVE
+208 
-220 VAKVGTTKNGTRK
+220 
-233 VSRKRSIRQDAE
+233 
-245 LRKRG
+245 
-250 IDYVEPNNTYLT
+250 
-262 SRYDPKTKKG
+262 
-272 AVSSKLYSEDKTI
+272 
-285 KNIDHNASPADN
+285 
-297 KHIKEL
+297 
-303 PEPTK
+303 PTK

-314 KATKKAPVNSPAQ
+314 RTVKETIDNSAQ
-327 QDPQLLLEAP
+327 QSQQLLLEAP
-337 APRKTREYKSDL
+337 KQKSSRRKYRSDL
-349 GTNTEPIPLS
+349 GTNTKPIQLP
-359 GPVREEKKTLNFKKG
+359 GPVREEKRTLNFKKG
-374 EGIYTNP
+374 EGTYTNP

-409 GIKTEGGWIGKEK
+409 GIKTEGGLITKEK
-422 DYRLPKSNV
+422 DYRLPKNDI

-443 KPKQKNNKV
+443 KPEPKNNKV
-452 DVSIDDFKSADE
+452 DVSIDDFKPADE
-464 LDLTDSNDIDVSHL
+464 LEQMDLTDSNDIDVSHL

-498 NGTLAQEDYE
+498 NGTLSQEEYE
-508 KAIDNVINDSNMNI
+508 KAIDNVVNDSNINI

-532 TPESVPEVKN
+532 EVN
-542 QPKER
+542 DQPKKK

-560 NDRQQTSTQ
+560 NNRQQTSTQ
-569 EQQMNNRK
+569 EQQINNRK

-592 EQEVQKNQQ
+592 EEEVQKNQQ

-615 EVGDDDLS
+615 EVSDDDLS
-623 AFKSGDGY
+623 VFKTGDGY

-644 LNDTNYDVFYNE
+644 FKDTSYDVLYDE
-656 NGARVFRNTETGDF
+656 NGARVFRNTQTGDF
-670 VQDQDLANS
+670 VQDQKLANS

-684 ENERN
+684 EQERN
-689 KYLTN
+689 RYLAN
-694 LSDDNWDLIAGNSE
+694 LSDDNWDLITGNAE
-708 KEIAANPE
+708 KNIAANPE
-716 KFGFNRAASEGVE
+716 KYGFNRAAVEGVE

-776 NKLDIEALNA
+776 NKLDIEALKA
-786 EKIASTRKIQ
+786 EKVASTKKIQ

-811 EALGLDKFEKGSAE
+811 EALGLNKFEKGSAE

-840 EAVKDLKKQMGN
+840 EAVKDLRKQMGN

-883 KAITIGN
+883 KAITMGT
-890 AAIAAVDKY
+890 AAMTAIDKY

-905 GKSTGSALIRAGGAA
+905 GKSTTSSLIRAGGAA
-920 VAGEILGIPGTLFL
+920 VVGEILGPGGFVAL
-934 TAAQTAPK
+934 TAAQTIPK
-942 AIIAGA
+942 VVIGGA
-948 DALYKEHRRMNSSSN
+948 DALYKEHRRMNSASN

>member
-1 MNFKDIGKGLKKL
+1 MNWKSIADKIKRAAKGIPKTK
-14 GKGKVAK
+14 
-21 ELTGEVTEETLAS
+21 TNEV
-34 ITNGLLERNKE
+34 INKE
-45 LLSGVGNQWKKEA
+45 LDDLLNSTNEKIINKTKDIIENQIPKVMGTDNIKNTVNKTNETVNTIKRRKGNR
-58 IDTAGALS
+58 
-66 HLPEIKSVQGALH
+66 EIKKIPINNS
-79 NKGESVFS
+79 
-87 KSPLRVT
+87 T
-94 QRTGKYGSGYD
+94 QQ
-105 VVGTSAN
+105 
-112 FSIEGVIK
+112 E
-120 SKNSLS
+120 
-126 NYLRAKVS
+126 
-134 DDPTNSYSLIKNNE
+134 
-148 SFNSI
+148 
-153 ARDAIDGGKG
+153 
-163 APYWVRT
+163 
-170 RAAKNPRPTPQP
+170 Q
-182 TTRKYNSKRWSN
+182 
-194 GKPKYYTKKLKDGT
+194 
-208 VIKGYLDKDGVE
+208 
-220 VAKVGTTKNGTRK
+220 
-233 VSRKRSIRQDAE
+233 
-245 LRKRG
+245 
-250 IDYVEPNNTYLT
+250 
-262 SRYDPKTKKG
+262 
-272 AVSSKLYSEDKTI
+272 
-285 KNIDHNASPADN
+285 
-297 KHIKEL
+297 
-303 PEPTK
+303 
-308 NRRRGN
+308 
-314 KATKKAPVNSPAQ
+314 
-327 QDPQLLLEAP
+327 QLLLEAP
-337 APRKTREYKSDL
+337 KQKNPRKPRREYKSNL
-349 GTNTEPIPLS
+349 GTNTEPIELPGPAKNRRRGNRTVKETIDNSAQQSQQLLLEAPKQKS
-359 GPVREEKKTLNFKKG
+359 PRREYRSNLGTNTKPIQLPGPVREEKRTLNFKKG
-374 EGIYTNP
+374 EGTYTNP

-422 DYRLPKSNV
+422 DYRLPKNDI

-443 KPKQKNNKV
+443 KPEPKNNKV
-452 DVSIDDFKSADE
+452 DVSIDDFKPADE
-464 LDLTDSNDIDVSHL
+464 LEQMDLTDSNDIDVSHL

-498 NGTLAQEDYE
+498 NGTLSQEEYE
-508 KAIDNVINDSNMNI
+508 KAIDNVVNDSNMNI

-532 TPESVPEVKN
+532 EVN
-542 QPKER
+542 DQPKKK

-560 NDRQQTSTQ
+560 NNRQQTSTQ
-569 EQQMNNRK
+569 EQQINNRK

-615 EVGDDDLS
+615 EVNDGDLS
-623 AFKSGDGY
+623 AFKTGDGY

-644 LNDTNYDVFYNE
+644 FNDTSYDVLYDE
-656 NGARVFRNTETGDF
+656 NGARVFRNTQTGDF
-670 VQDQDLANS
+670 VQDQKLANS

-684 ENERN
+684 EQERN
-689 KYLTN
+689 RYLAN
-694 LSDDNWDLIAGNSE
+694 LSDDNWDLITGNAE
-708 KEIAANPE
+708 KNIAANPE
-716 KFGFNRAASEGVE
+716 KYGFNRAAVEGVE

-776 NKLDIEALNA
+776 NKLDIEALKA
-786 EKIASTRKIQ
+786 EKVASTRKIQ

-811 EALGLDKFEKGSAE
+811 EALGLNKFEKGSAE

-840 EAVKDLKKQMGN
+840 EAVKDLRKQMGN

-883 KAITIGN
+883 KAITMGT
-890 AAIAAVDKY
+890 AAMTAIDKY

-905 GKSTGSALIRAGGAA
+905 GKSTTSSLIRAGGAA
-920 VAGEILGIPGTLFL
+920 VVGEILGPGGFVAL
-934 TAAQTAPK
+934 TAAQTIPK
-942 AIIAGA
+942 AVIGGA
-948 DALYKEHRRMNSSSN
+948 DALYKEHRRMNSASN

>member
-1 MNFKDIGKGLKKL
+1 MLDAPK
-14 GKGKVAK
+14 
-21 ELTGEVTEETLAS
+21 
-34 ITNGLLERNKE
+34 
-45 LLSGVGNQWKKEA
+45 Q
-58 IDTAGALS
+58 
-66 HLPEIKSVQGALH
+66 
-79 NKGESVFS
+79 
-87 KSPLRVT
+87 KSPR
-94 QRTGKYGSGYD
+94 
-105 VVGTSAN
+105 
-112 FSIEGVIK
+112 
-120 SKNSLS
+120 
-126 NYLRAKVS
+126 
-134 DDPTNSYSLIKNNE
+134 
-148 SFNSI
+148 
-153 ARDAIDGGKG
+153 
-163 APYWVRT
+163 
-170 RAAKNPRPTPQP
+170 
-182 TTRKYNSKRWSN
+182 
-194 GKPKYYTKKLKDGT
+194 
-208 VIKGYLDKDGVE
+208 
-220 VAKVGTTKNGTRK
+220 
-233 VSRKRSIRQDAE
+233 
-245 LRKRG
+245 
-250 IDYVEPNNTYLT
+250 
-262 SRYDPKTKKG
+262 
-272 AVSSKLYSEDKTI
+272 
-285 KNIDHNASPADN
+285 
-297 KHIKEL
+297 
-303 PEPTK
+303 
-308 NRRRGN
+308 
-314 KATKKAPVNSPAQ
+314 
-327 QDPQLLLEAP
+327 
-337 APRKTREYKSDL
+337 REYKPDL
-349 GTNTEPIPLS
+349 GTNTKPIPLS
-359 GPVREEKKTLNFKKG
+359 GPV
-374 EGIYTNP
+374 
-381 SKKRISESA
+381 ES
-390 EYNTK
+390 
-395 LIKKY
+395 
-400 HPTDPTYNL
+400 
-409 GIKTEGGWIGKEK
+409 
-422 DYRLPKSNV
+422 
-431 QPEPP
+431 
-436 VEPAPQS
+436 APQS
-443 KPKQKNNKV
+443 KPEPKNKQV
-452 DVSIDDFKSADE
+452 DVSIDDFKTEEE
-464 LDLTDSNDIDVSHL
+464 LKQMDVENDNEIDVTHL

-498 NGTLAQEDYE
+498 NGTLSQEEYE
-508 KAIDNVINDSNMNI
+508 KAMDNVINDSNMNI

-532 TPESVPEVKN
+532 TPEVN
-542 QPKER
+542 DQPKER

-560 NDRQQTSTQ
+560 NNRQQTSTQ
-569 EQQMNNRK
+569 EQQLNNRK
-577 QIDVTDTIKNESEKV
+577 QIDVTDTIKNESDKV

-615 EVGDDDLS
+615 EVGDGDLS

-631 DVTLRNARAENIT
+631 DVTLRNARAESIT

-689 KYLTN
+689 RYLTN

-708 KEIAANPE
+708 KGITANPE
-716 KFGFNRAASEGVE
+716 KFGFNRAAAEGVE

-739 DANNFRKAAAEAR
+739 DANNFRKAAADAR

-776 NKLDIEALNA
+776 NKLDIEALKA
-786 EKIASTRKIQ
+786 EKIAKTKKIQ

-825 YYEALKAAKGTAAYE
+825 YYEALKTAKGTAAYE
-840 EAVKDLKKQMGN
+840 EAVKDLRKQMGN

-883 KAITIGN
+883 KAITMGT
-890 AAIAAVDKY
+890 AAMTAIDKY

-905 GKSTGSALIRAGGAA
+905 GKSTASSLIRAGGAA
-920 VAGEILGIPGTLFL
+920 VAGEVLGPVGFVAL

-948 DALYKEHRRMNSSSN
+948 DALYKEHRRMNSASN

>member
-1 MNFKDIGKGLKKL
+1 MNLKNIGKGLKKL

-45 LLSGVGNQWKKEA
+45 LLNGVGNQWKKEA

-262 SRYDPKTKKG
+262 SRYNPKTKTG

-285 KNIDHNASPADN
+285 KNIDYNTSHVNLGTNTKPIKPLEPA
-297 KHIKEL
+297 
-303 PEPTK
+303 K

-314 KATKKAPVNSPAQ
+314 KAAKKAPVNSPAQ

-349 GTNTEPIPLS
+349 GTNTEPIELSGPVKNRRKGNRPVKETPVDDSIQQSQQLLLDAPKQKSSRREYKSDLGTNTEPIPLS
-359 GPVREEKKTLNFKKG
+359 GPV
-374 EGIYTNP
+374 
-381 SKKRISESA
+381 
-390 EYNTK
+390 
-395 LIKKY
+395 
-400 HPTDPTYNL
+400 
-409 GIKTEGGWIGKEK
+409 
-422 DYRLPKSNV
+422 KS
-431 QPEPP
+431 
-436 VEPAPQS
+436 APQS
-443 KPKQKNNKV
+443 KPEPKNNKI
-452 DVSIDDFKSADE
+452 DVSIDDFKPADE

-498 NGTLAQEDYE
+498 NGTLSQEEYE

-532 TPESVPEVKN
+532 TPEPVPEVN
-542 QPKER
+542 DQPKER

-560 NDRQQTSTQ
+560 NNRQQTSTQ
-569 EQQMNNRK
+569 EQQLNNRK
-577 QIDVTDTIKNESEKV
+577 QIDVTDTIKNESDKV
-592 EQEVQKNQQ
+592 EEEVQKNQQ

-615 EVGDDDLS
+615 EVSDGDLS
-623 AFKSGDGY
+623 AFRTGDGY

-644 LNDTNYDVFYNE
+644 LNDTNYDVLYGE
-656 NGARVFRNTETGDF
+656 NNARVFRNTETGDF

-689 KYLTN
+689 RYLTN
-694 LSDDNWDLIAGNSE
+694 LSDDNWDLITGNAE
-708 KEIAANPE
+708 KNIAANPE
-716 KFGFNRAASEGVE
+716 KYGFNRAAVEGVE
-729 GYDARLMNEM
+729 GYDARLVNEM
-739 DANNFRKAAAEAR
+739 DANNFRKAAADAR

-776 NKLDIEALNA
+776 NKLDIEALKA
-786 EKIASTRKIQ
+786 EKVAKTKKIQ

-840 EAVKDLKKQMGN
+840 EAVKDLRKQMGN

>member
-1 MNFKDIGKGLKKL
+1 MNWKSIADKIKRAAKGIPKTK
-14 GKGKVAK
+14 
-21 ELTGEVTEETLAS
+21 TNEV
-34 ITNGLLERNKE
+34 INKE
-45 LLSGVGNQWKKEA
+45 LDDLLNSTNEKIINKTKDIIENQIPKVMGTDNIKNTVNKTNKAVNNSIQQEQQLLLEAPKKKGPRKPRREYKSNLGTNTEPIQLSG
-58 IDTAGALS
+58 
-66 HLPEIKSVQGALH
+66 
-79 NKGESVFS
+79 
-87 KSPLRVT
+87 
-94 QRTGKYGSGYD
+94 
-105 VVGTSAN
+105 
-112 FSIEGVIK
+112 
-120 SKNSLS
+120 
-126 NYLRAKVS
+126 
-134 DDPTNSYSLIKNNE
+134 
-148 SFNSI
+148 
-153 ARDAIDGGKG
+153 
-163 APYWVRT
+163 
-170 RAAKNPRPTPQP
+170 
-182 TTRKYNSKRWSN
+182 
-194 GKPKYYTKKLKDGT
+194 
-208 VIKGYLDKDGVE
+208 
-220 VAKVGTTKNGTRK
+220 
-233 VSRKRSIRQDAE
+233 
-245 LRKRG
+245 
-250 IDYVEPNNTYLT
+250 
-262 SRYDPKTKKG
+262 
-272 AVSSKLYSEDKTI
+272 
-285 KNIDHNASPADN
+285 
-297 KHIKEL
+297 
-303 PEPTK
+303 PTK

-314 KATKKAPVNSPAQ
+314 RTVKETIDNSAQ
-327 QDPQLLLEAP
+327 QSQQLLLEAP
-337 APRKTREYKSDL
+337 KQKSPRRKYRSDL
-349 GTNTEPIPLS
+349 GTNTKPIQLP

-374 EGIYTNP
+374 EGTYTNP
-381 SKKRISESA
+381 SKKRISENA

-409 GIKTEGGWIGKEK
+409 GIRTEGGLITKEK
-422 DYRLPKSNV
+422 DYRLPKNDI

-443 KPKQKNNKV
+443 KPEPKNNKV
-452 DVSIDDFKSADE
+452 DVSIDDFKPTDE
-464 LDLTDSNDIDVSHL
+464 LEQMDLTDSNDIDVSHL

-498 NGTLAQEDYE
+498 NGTLSQEEYE
-508 KAIDNVINDSNMNI
+508 KAIDNVINDSNVNI

-532 TPESVPEVKN
+532 EVN
-542 QPKER
+542 DQPKKK

-560 NDRQQTSTQ
+560 NNRQQTSTQ
-569 EQQMNNRK
+569 EQQINNRK

-615 EVGDDDLS
+615 EVSDGDLS
-623 AFKSGDGY
+623 AFKTGDGY

-644 LNDTNYDVFYNE
+644 FNDTSYDVLYDE
-656 NGARVFRNTETGDF
+656 NGARVFRNTQTGDF
-670 VQDQDLANS
+670 VQDQKLANS

-684 ENERN
+684 EQERN
-689 KYLTN
+689 RYLAN
-694 LSDDNWDLIAGNSE
+694 LSDDNWDLITGNAE
-708 KEIAANPE
+708 KNIAANPE
-716 KFGFNRAASEGVE
+716 KYGFNRAAVEGVE

-752 SKDVQKAFGEE
+752 SKDAQKAFGEE

-776 NKLDIEALNA
+776 NKLDIEALKA
-786 EKIASTRKIQ
+786 EKVASTRKIQ
-796 LESRD
+796 LEHRD

-840 EAVKDLKKQMGN
+840 EAVKDLRKQMGN

-877 KGMNLT
+877 KGMNLN
-883 KAITIGN
+883 KAITMGT
-890 AAIAAVDKY
+890 AAMTAIDKY

-905 GKSTGSALIRAGGAA
+905 GKSTTSSLIRAGGAA
-920 VAGEILGIPGTLFL
+920 VVGEILGPGGFIAL
-934 TAAQTAPK
+934 TAAQTIPK
-942 AIIAGA
+942 AVIGGA
-948 DALYKEHRRMNSSSN
+948 DALYKEHRRMNSASN

>member
-1 MNFKDIGKGLKKL
+1 MNLKNIGKGLKKL

-34 ITNGLLERNKE
+34 ITNGLLKRNKE
-45 LLSGVGNQWKKEA
+45 LLNGVGNQWKKEA

-245 LRKRG
+245 LRKKG

-285 KNIDHNASPADN
+285 KNIDYNTSHVNLGTNTKPIKPLEPA
-297 KHIKEL
+297 
-303 PEPTK
+303 K

-314 KATKKAPVNSPAQ
+314 KAAKKAPVNSPAQ

-349 GTNTEPIPLS
+349 GTNTEPIELSGPVKNRRKGNRPVKETPVDDSIQQSQQLLLDAPKQKSPRREYKSDLGTNTEPIPLS
-359 GPVREEKKTLNFKKG
+359 GPV
-374 EGIYTNP
+374 
-381 SKKRISESA
+381 
-390 EYNTK
+390 
-395 LIKKY
+395 
-400 HPTDPTYNL
+400 
-409 GIKTEGGWIGKEK
+409 
-422 DYRLPKSNV
+422 KS
-431 QPEPP
+431 
-436 VEPAPQS
+436 APQS
-443 KPKQKNNKV
+443 KPEQKNNKI
-452 DVSIDDFKSADE
+452 DVSIDDFKPADE

-498 NGTLAQEDYE
+498 NGTLSQEEYE

-532 TPESVPEVKN
+532 TPEVN
-542 QPKER
+542 DQPKER

-560 NDRQQTSTQ
+560 NNRQQTSTQ
-569 EQQMNNRK
+569 EQQLNNRK
-577 QIDVTDTIKNESEKV
+577 QIDVTDTIKNESDKV

-623 AFKSGDGY
+623 AFRTGDGY

-644 LNDTNYDVFYNE
+644 LNDTNYDVLYGKN
-656 NGARVFRNTETGDF
+656 NARVFRNTETGDF

-689 KYLTN
+689 RYLTN
-694 LSDDNWDLIAGNSE
+694 LSDDNWDLITGNAE
-708 KEIAANPE
+708 KNIAANPE
-716 KFGFNRAASEGVE
+716 KYGFNRAAVEGVE

-776 NKLDIEALNA
+776 NKLDIEALKA
-786 EKIASTRKIQ
+786 EKVAKTKKIQ

-801 LKKEAGKKFN
+801 LKKEAGNKFN
-811 EALGLDKFEKGSAE
+811 KALGLDKFEKGSAE

-840 EAVKDLKKQMGN
+840 EAVKDLRKQMGN

-866 VLDSRIKGLMG
+866 VLDSRIKGLTG

-948 DALYKEHRRMNSSSN
+948 DALYKEHRRMNSASN